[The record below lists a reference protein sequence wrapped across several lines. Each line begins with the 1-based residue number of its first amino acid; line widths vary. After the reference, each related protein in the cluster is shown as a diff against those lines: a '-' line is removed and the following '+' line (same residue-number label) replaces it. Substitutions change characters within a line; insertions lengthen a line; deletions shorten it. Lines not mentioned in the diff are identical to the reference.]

1 MQNAIDYYKRQ
12 FNLGSLSKEERDQ
25 FIKTHGLQNMS
36 IADQEQYYKNNQFTN
51 YFNSDPNYSKLKT
64 LDYRQRNEL
73 LDNALINKTVNT
85 FFNKDNTSEDNLIRI
100 NQLTTE
106 GKRDLLNS
114 DYDPSDKYYNQNPLE
129 TIAIGA
135 TMGAGV
141 GAWFGGIG
149 AVPGAIAGAT
159 YGSYV
164 SIGDA
169 LVSSLYNN
177 NTESKLNDIVA
188 KDNDR
193 KKEQAQKITPQV
205 SNLLSSITNGDI
217 FKDANAMQQA
227 TPVLQELKA
236 YGVDVSK
243 GEASNL
249 DALFNK
255 VVAKNNSYYNVFK
268 DRHELSDLTNGDK
281 MNMIVQTLATDL
293 TFNDGGYSS
302 MSINNQDIQ
311 NHISKNQSAGDWGFN
326 TAKNVVVGTVGAL
339 GETVAGLAAA
349 GAYGYDKINNAL
361 GGNSHLTSDILEG
374 NNVPILL
381 NLAYWDGV
389 DKFNTFDS
397 DIIKKARENGGISPY
412 NNVSL
417 AGEEGR
423 LFSWESLNEAAKM
436 SKYMLANRFTGGIL
450 GQASKLAKNTVQYT
464 ASKLGMEAT
473 KALNLG
479 NNVGK
484 WSAMGTYMTAG
495 VPVAAGYGLGAYE
508 DTKQKLTEKEDTRQA
523 KELLK
528 SYLNTKE
535 YNNKVEERVKELM
548 QPRMVEGRN
557 TNLISK
563 ETATMMA
570 KDQIGREMAA
580 YFTDYVKNNRDEVAN
595 NNKDFKDNRD
605 NIERIATDAFALDAT
620 IEAAKNT
627 FVNINYRNY
636 LFGKQTNQLLKG
648 EQSGIKPYNPRMVK
662 QRYNPLTK
670 KMETVPNSER
680 GNLFYNAETKE
691 MKYQEAPK
699 KAGWIAVK
707 NAVWGGFISN
717 YTDDLTT
724 GAVEGAAVQRY
735 DNYLDQKYNKNAVAS
750 VGKFLENLYS
760 TSNAFIQG
768 GVEKMTDKQSF
779 YDGFVGALGAAVPDI
794 GSLLRRGKSP
804 YESAES
810 RKDRTTKDKIV
821 EGLLSSTGIGSAYY
835 DAKYQDIANNEAV
848 SEVNKVLSN
857 RSLDLNDILDLA
869 SITNLAESAI
879 ENGTL
884 SDAKTAKDK
893 AFLST
898 LLFLNREKNNPIV
911 QAHPA
916 IQNALKAIN
925 AIREGTLGTDKA
937 NEETKALYENM
948 KQDFLKESSNK
959 EEAKLPQEEAE
970 AAAEERLQHNINK
983 AKTIIDSMD
992 ETMARLQIDHPNIS
1006 QEALDF
1012 VTTIKVMADS
1022 YDARIR
1028 EMENSLGL
1036 TEGSTISH
1044 KQDMNDILALF
1055 PNKKLQEN
1063 RLKEIQYNKDHLSKQ
1078 IEQLKEDL
1086 SDKKTRELSGGK
1098 SLLKASI
1105 EALKEHR
1112 DNLSI
1117 EEDLIKEAST
1127 HLDENGKYS
1136 KVFTEQEIEN
1146 MDADSRAYLFS
1157 NKDKLSSE
1165 QKKVLD
1171 NLEQKYLE
1179 KGISNVEEYMNDL
1192 AKLKNSREGNMKA
1205 FIDSSKNPDIA
1216 QQLVHK
1222 KQIEFLKN
1230 ILNTGVELRGDALEE
1245 ELNSINPNILVG
1257 NNVKQSDYQ
1266 AILPVLYKYDNITL
1280 DKILSRHDNEALTNT
1295 INKVKKV
1302 NDFKSKILPA
1312 ITDTPE
1318 LSQSIENILINS
1330 LRNDNSVDAEFE
1342 KVFNSS
1348 AVDDATK
1355 NALKRAYNK
1364 AKGIES
1370 IEKSTV
1376 IETKEEKKARQES
1389 QETQAKQE
1397 EKKVQDAE
1405 DKVKSHV
1412 RKLYDK
1418 YLQQLNEANTPI
1430 EKLNAINSLLQ
1441 TNEKASKLGKELLQ
1455 KEELDKIQKIQETLK
1470 EEGYEITPLLG
1481 TQYDDRMKVIAEFV
1495 PGKPGQKNNEIV
1507 SVRTPQILKDG
1518 KLVQAAKIVVTTQVI
1533 EQAPEVDNR
1542 TLRSSF
1548 KEVGLESNESAAGRI
1563 QNDNGGNLTSIQAKI
1578 IRNKAL
1584 TVFENAQD
1592 SDNQRLHDVIVS
1604 AAHGTIANAP
1614 VLALLYKALDAVKKG
1629 RMSVREAMALLEIH
1643 MDVGDDTHKSLM
1655 ANLDKTPEEIKQQLQ
1670 RRPQSQKE
1678 KNIQETYQETEKEK
1692 SNEQNAQETYTE
1704 TEQERRNQEEAKR
1717 QLKTY
1722 EQTEEGIARD
1732 KAIEEQKKEGVDFS
1746 TGTIDFESPNW
1757 EKQVEQAEAE
1767 GHKIEEGIVAKG
1779 TADTTDQGNIESM
1792 QPSEVLAGNY
1802 FHRYDVDA
1810 LIEDGKEVVS
1820 YGRKGDTLDRIL
1832 KWFENAGIKLQEI
1845 VDTEVGDIMKT
1856 KPEVHLL
1863 YVNPKT
1869 NATDD
1874 ACFSDTAMLAVEYT
1888 DKISKIHNN
1897 DRGGVITANGKQ
1909 YLIIGTLGFNNREQQ
1924 SNYVSVHN
1932 PAKGARL
1939 KYFTANPNERF
1950 YILPTAH
1957 TEIAEM
1963 TSGRITRQ
1971 LESDSEVKVRPV
1983 TELLSDSN
1991 RNPKGLKL
1999 QDLKWGIMF
2008 EDGLHYA
2015 NVSSRNTVYP
2025 PRDTLSN
2032 LGAVFLLIEAA
2043 NGNYIPAA
2051 IRPTMLSDIQDGTL
2065 KTQLNNLFNEL
2076 SSVKH
2081 SDRLSAINQLVKL
2094 LNIKEDGDNILVGM
2108 KDKATVSTVKNGT
2121 ILRTFNLNDANFN
2134 RMDLINAIFELN
2146 PRINITLSTLSDP
2159 VQLRMYAEA
2168 GALNTDIAKL
2178 GTSNASYTV
2187 YSMDANGNPIKTKPI
2202 ENKAP
2207 NLDANSD
2214 LDKADYKK
2222 KHSIYYR
2229 GIQYREKNG
2238 KWYDTNWK
2246 EITDPTLLNQ
2256 IKWASY
2262 IRANDLTPN
2271 LISNDV
2277 YGNKNNKYYIINS
2290 DNTNAKVIKV
2300 FENGAIAEL
2309 SIADSRAVVNIVQ
2322 QRDIQAAK
2330 EKAAKEERQRLE
2342 NIENSMTPDKVEMTT
2357 EGEDANLT
2365 DEQIIAQESGDFSSE
2380 AKPQPTDTEIRAQA
2394 MVDRIISDSH
2404 DIILDEKKGVYVD
2417 STGKERARVTSVI
2430 QATEGTE
2437 RFDPNSPW
2445 ITPSTNVGTG
2455 MDDFVRDFF
2464 ANKLGNLDSL
2474 QERYPNATTEQLQS
2488 FEKQLQEF
2496 KSKLDKAGLTVVP
2509 RDVVVTGEIE
2519 VTDANG
2525 KKYKLPVAGTLDLL
2539 AYDRE
2544 GNFYIFDMKTNHSA
2558 PNAKKAAKWN
2568 KQLSLYKQFLEEKY
2582 GISVKETAII
2592 PIEVSYP
2599 TPKGWRDGKTIYRA
2613 DDKTNQLYYQTEDNG
2628 KLTSETIY
2636 RDAKPILHPNI
2647 PITTSPVKVE
2657 YSLLTDSERTLLS
2670 PVMDGTFNSST
2681 GTTNIESKNKNKDIN
2696 KTGNIS
2702 LAELQASANSKPT
2715 DISSI
2720 LKNRNY
2726 SKKVRELLKEKGF
2739 KGKISEA
2746 GAWLKEH
2753 NMPVSNIEDID
2764 SWIDMLQNCR

>member
-1 MQNAIDYYKRQ
+1 MKNAIEYYNRLFSYDSLDRDSQQSFIKKYNLGNTDYYTTSQ
-12 FNLGSLSKEERDQ
+12 
-25 FIKTHGLQNMS
+25 I
-36 IADQEQYYKNNQFTN
+36 YKNVQFKNMFGSRADYN
-51 YFNSDPNYSKLKT
+51 YLKKLSVE
-64 LDYRQRNEL
+64 QRNQI
-73 LDNALINKTVNT
+73 LDDAAVNQTINR
-85 FFNKDNTSEDNLIRI
+85 FFTKDNTSADNLIRI

-114 DYDPSDKYYNQNPLE
+114 DYDPSDKYYANNPLE
-129 TIAIGA
+129 TIAAGTI
-135 TMGAGV
+135 MGTGI

-159 YGSYV
+159 YGGLV

-217 FKDANAMQQA
+217 FKDANIMQQA
-227 TPVLQELKA
+227 APILQELKA

-255 VVAKNNSYYNVFK
+255 VVAKNNSYYDVFK

-302 MSINNQDIQ
+302 MSINNQDLQ
-311 NHISKNQSAGDWGFN
+311 NHISKNQSAWDWGLN
-326 TAKNVVVGTVGAL
+326 TGKNVIVGTVGAL
-339 GETVAGLAAA
+339 GETVAGIAAA

-361 GGNSHLTSDILEG
+361 GGDSHLTSDILEG

-423 LFSWESLNEAAKM
+423 FFSWESLNEGIKM
-436 SKYMLANRFTGGIL
+436 GKYMLANRFTGGVL

-508 DTKQKLTEKEDTRQA
+508 DTKQKLTEKEDIRQA

-528 SYLNTKE
+528 SYLNTNE
-535 YNNKVEERVKELM
+535 YNNKVKERVKELM

-557 TNLISK
+557 TNLTSK

-580 YFTDYVKNNRDEVAN
+580 YFTDYVKNNRDEVASS
-595 NNKDFKDNRD
+595 NKDFKNNRD

-648 EQSGIKPYNPRMVK
+648 EQSGIKPYNPRMVE

-670 KMETVPNSER
+670 RMEIVPNSES
-680 GNLFYNAETKE
+680 GNLFYNAETRQMQYK
-691 MKYQEAPK
+691 EAPK

-768 GVEKMTDKQSF
+768 GTEKMSDKQSF
-779 YDGFVGALGAAVPDI
+779 YDGFIGALGAAVPDI

-810 RKDRTTKDKIV
+810 RKERSTKDRVI
-821 EGLLSSTGIGSAYY
+821 EGILSSTGLGSAYY

-857 RSLDLNDILDLA
+857 RSLDINDILDLA

-898 LLFLNREKNNPIV
+898 LLFLNRERNNPIV

-925 AIREGTLGTDKA
+925 AIREGILGTDKFD
-937 NEETKALYENM
+937 EETSEEIIALYENM
-948 KQDFLKESSNK
+948 KHDFLKEPSNK
-959 EEAKLPQEEAE
+959 DIAKLPKEEAE
-970 AAAEERLQHNINK
+970 AAAEERLQHNISK

-1012 VTTIKVMADS
+1012 VTTTKVMADS

-1044 KQDMNDILALF
+1044 KQDVNDILALF
-1055 PNKKLQEN
+1055 SNKKLQEN

-1117 EEDLIKEAST
+1117 EENLIKEAST

-1136 KVFTEQEIEN
+1136 KVFTEQEVEN

-1157 NKDKLSSE
+1157 NKDKLSPE

-1179 KGISNVEEYMNDL
+1179 RGISNVEEYMNDL

-1230 ILNTGVELRGDALEE
+1230 ILYTGVELRGDALEE

-1257 NNVKQSDYQ
+1257 NNVEQSDYQ
-1266 AILPVLYKYDNITL
+1266 AILPILHKYDNITL
-1280 DKILSRHDNEALTNT
+1280 DKILDRHDNEALTNT
-1295 INKVKKV
+1295 INKVKEV
-1302 NDFKSKILPA
+1302 NDFESKILPA

-1318 LSQSIENILINS
+1318 LRQSIDNILMNS
-1330 LRNDNSVDAEFE
+1330 LRNNNSVDAEFE

-1348 AVDDATK
+1348 AVDDTTK
-1355 NALKRAYNK
+1355 DALKKAYNK

-1370 IEKSTV
+1370 TEKSTV
-1376 IETKEEKKARQES
+1376 IETKEERKARQES

-1397 EKKVQDAE
+1397 EKKIQDAE
-1405 DKVKSHV
+1405 DKVK
-1412 RKLYDK
+1412 
-1418 YLQQLNEANTPI
+1418 
-1430 EKLNAINSLLQ
+1430 
-1441 TNEKASKLGKELLQ
+1441 
-1455 KEELDKIQKIQETLK
+1455 
-1470 EEGYEITPLLG
+1470 
-1481 TQYDDRMKVIAEFV
+1481 
-1495 PGKPGQKNNEIV
+1495 
-1507 SVRTPQILKDG
+1507 
-1518 KLVQAAKIVVTTQVI
+1518 
-1533 EQAPEVDNR
+1533 
-1542 TLRSSF
+1542 
-1548 KEVGLESNESAAGRI
+1548 
-1563 QNDNGGNLTSIQAKI
+1563 
-1578 IRNKAL
+1578 
-1584 TVFENAQD
+1584 
-1592 SDNQRLHDVIVS
+1592 
-1604 AAHGTIANAP
+1604 
-1614 VLALLYKALDAVKKG
+1614 
-1629 RMSVREAMALLEIH
+1629 
-1643 MDVGDDTHKSLM
+1643 
-1655 ANLDKTPEEIKQQLQ
+1655 
-1670 RRPQSQKE
+1670 SQKE
-1678 KNIQETYQETEKEK
+1678 KNIQETYQETEREK
-1692 SNEQNAQETYTE
+1692 SNEKNAQETYTE
-1704 TEQERRNQEEAKR
+1704 TEQERRNQEEANK
-1717 QLKTY
+1717 QLNTY
-1722 EQTEEGIARD
+1722 EQTEEDIARD

-1767 GHKIEEGIVAKG
+1767 GHKIEEGLVAKG
-1779 TADTTDQGNIESM
+1779 TADTTDQGNNFTST
-1792 QPSEVLAGNY
+1792 SENMLGNAMY
-1802 FHRYDVDA
+1802 GYDVKALEEDA
-1810 LIEDGKEVVS
+1810 KEVERTGKDPNDKMS
-1820 YGRKGDTLDRIL
+1820 RFFN
-1832 KWFENAGIKLQEI
+1832 WFKTANIKLQEI
-1845 VDTEVGDIMKT
+1845 IDNELKDVVKANNKLEV
-1856 KPEVHLL
+1856 L
-1863 YVNPKT
+1863 YVNPQA

-1874 ACFSDTAMLAVEYT
+1874 AALNDFSLLAVEYT
-1888 DKISKIHNN
+1888 DAVKKVHNE

-1909 YLIIGTLGFNNREQQ
+1909 YLIVGTMGFDRTNQAQGDTYRGVLYQGKKNR
-1924 SNYVSVHN
+1924 Y
-1932 PAKGARL
+1932 
-1939 KYFTANPNERF
+1939 KYFTENPSERF
-1950 YILPTAH
+1950 YVDPSGY
-1957 TEIAEM
+1957 TEVEQM
-1963 TSGRITRQ
+1963 TSGRIVREMVGDDET
-1971 LESDSEVKVRPV
+1971 KVRPV
-1983 TELLSDSN
+1983 TELLSDPN

-2051 IRPTMLSDIQDGTL
+2051 IRSTMLSDLQDGTL

-2076 SSVKH
+2076 SSIKY
-2081 SDRLSAINQLVKL
+2081 SDRLGAINQLVKL
-2094 LNIKEDGDNILVGM
+2094 LNIKNDGDNILIGTE
-2108 KDKATVSTVKNGT
+2108 DRATVSTVKNGT
-2121 ILRTFNLNDANFN
+2121 IIRTFNLKDANFN

-2159 VQLRMYAEA
+2159 VQLKMYAEA

-2207 NLDANSD
+2207 NLDTNSD

-2222 KHSIYYR
+2222 KHSVYHR

-2262 IRANDLTPN
+2262 IRANDLTPS

-2290 DNTNAKVIKV
+2290 DSTNAKVIKV
-2300 FENGAIAEL
+2300 FENGTIAEL
-2309 SIADSRAVVNIVQ
+2309 SIADSRTVVNIVQ

-2330 EKAAKEERQRLE
+2330 EKAAKEEKQRLE
-2342 NIENSMTPDKVEMTT
+2342 NIENSMTPDKVKGTAEY
-2357 EGEDANLT
+2357 GDVNLT
-2365 DEQIIAQESGDFSSE
+2365 DEQITAQESGDFSSE
-2380 AKPQPTDTEIRAQA
+2380 AKPQPTDTELRAQA
-2394 MVDRIISDSH
+2394 MVDRITSDSH

-2430 QATEGTE
+2430 QATEGSE
-2437 RFDPNSPW
+2437 RFEPGSPW

-2519 VTDANG
+2519 VTDTNG

-2539 AYDRE
+2539 AYDKD
-2544 GNFYIFDMKTNHSA
+2544 GNFYIFDMKTNRSA
-2558 PNAKKAAKWN
+2558 PNDKKAAKWN

-2582 GISVKETAII
+2582 GVSVKGTSII
-2592 PIEVSYP
+2592 PIEVKYP

-2628 KLTSETIY
+2628 KLTPETIY

-2657 YSLLTDSERTLLS
+2657 YSLLTDSERSLLS
-2670 PVMDGTFNSST
+2670 PVLDGTFNSTT
-2681 GTTNIESKNKNKDIN
+2681 GVKNSESKNKNTDIN
-2696 KTGNIS
+2696 STGTTS
-2702 LAELQASANSKPT
+2702 LAELQASANAKPS
-2715 DISSI
+2715 DVSSI

-2726 SKKVRELLKEKGF
+2726 SKRVRGILREKGF
-2739 KGKISEA
+2739 NGKLSEA
-2746 GAWLKEH
+2746 EAWLKEH
-2753 NMPVSNIEDID
+2753 NMPISNIKDVEA
-2764 SWIDMLQNCR
+2764 WIDMLQNCR

>member
-73 LDNALINKTVNT
+73 LDNVLINKTVNT
-85 FFNKDNTSEDNLIRI
+85 FFNKNNTSEDNLIRI

-114 DYDPSDKYYNQNPLE
+114 DYDPSDKYYNQNPLG
-129 TIAIGA
+129 TIALGA

-159 YGSYV
+159 YGGLA

-169 LVSSLYNN
+169 LVSSIYNN

-205 SNLLSSITNGDI
+205 SDLLSSITNGDI

-227 TPVLQELKA
+227 APVLQELKA

-302 MSINNQDIQ
+302 MSINNQDLQ
-311 NHISKNQSAGDWGFN
+311 NHISKNQSVGDWGFN
-326 TAKNVVVGTVGAL
+326 TAKNVVVGAVGAL

-349 GAYGYDKINNAL
+349 GAYGYDKVNNAL

-374 NNVPILL
+374 NDVPLL
-381 NLAYWDGV
+381 FNLAYWDGV

-397 DIIKKARENGGISPY
+397 NIIKKARENGGISPY

-417 AGEEGR
+417 SGEEGR
-423 LFSWESLNEAAKM
+423 FFSWESLNEGIKM
-436 SKYMLANRFTGGIL
+436 GKYALANRITGGIL

-535 YNNKVEERVKELM
+535 YNDKVKERAKELM

-557 TNLISK
+557 TNLTSK
-563 ETATMMA
+563 ETAIMMA

-605 NIERIATDAFALDAT
+605 NIERIAIDAFALDAT

-627 FVNINYRNY
+627 FVNINYKSY
-636 LFGKQTNQLLKG
+636 LFGKQTNQLLKS

-670 KMETVPNSER
+670 KMEIVPNSER
-680 GNLFYNAETKE
+680 GNLFYNAETKKME
-691 MKYQEAPK
+691 YQEAPK
-699 KAGWIAVK
+699 KAGWTAVK
-707 NAVWGGFISN
+707 DAIWGGFISN

-768 GVEKMTDKQSF
+768 GIEKMTDKQSF
-779 YDGFVGALGAAVPDI
+779 YDGFVGSLGAAVP
-794 GSLLRRGKSP
+794 GSGRLFGTSP
-804 YESAES
+804 YEGTNS
-810 RKDRTTKDKIV
+810 RNSRSKGSKFLERA
-821 EGLLSSTGIGSAYY
+821 LSTTGIGNAYY

-848 SEVNKVLSN
+848 SEVNKVLSD

-869 SITNLAESAI
+869 SITNLVESSI

-937 NEETKALYENM
+937 NEETKTLYENM

-1012 VTTIKVMADS
+1012 VTTIKVMADT
-1022 YDARIR
+1022 YDARIN

-1117 EEDLIKEAST
+1117 EESLIKEAST

-1179 KGISNVEEYMNDL
+1179 KGISNVEEYMDDL

-1216 QQLVHK
+1216 QQLVYK
-1222 KQIEFLKN
+1222 KQNEFLKN
-1230 ILNTGVELRGDALEE
+1230 ILDTGVELRGDALEE

-1257 NNVKQSDYQ
+1257 NNVEQSDYQ
-1266 AILPVLYKYDNITL
+1266 ATLPVLYKYDNITL
-1280 DKILSRHDNEALTNT
+1280 DKILNRHDNEALTNT

-1318 LSQSIENILINS
+1318 LSQSVENILINS
-1330 LRNDNSVDAEFE
+1330 LRNDNSVDVEFE

-1355 NALKRAYNK
+1355 NALKKAYNK

-1370 IEKSTV
+1370 TEKSTV

-1397 EKKVQDAE
+1397 EKKIQDAE
-1405 DKVKSHV
+1405 DKA
-1412 RKLYDK
+1412 
-1418 YLQQLNEANTPI
+1418 QEAI
-1430 EKLNAINSLLQ
+1430 E
-1441 TNEKASKLGKELLQ
+1441 
-1455 KEELDKIQKIQETLK
+1455 
-1470 EEGYEITPLLG
+1470 
-1481 TQYDDRMKVIAEFV
+1481 
-1495 PGKPGQKNNEIV
+1495 
-1507 SVRTPQILKDG
+1507 
-1518 KLVQAAKIVVTTQVI
+1518 VT
-1533 EQAPEVDNR
+1533 A
-1542 TLRSSF
+1542 
-1548 KEVGLESNESAAGRI
+1548 KEVSN
-1563 QNDNGGNLTSIQAKI
+1563 DK
-1578 IRNKAL
+1578 
-1584 TVFENAQD
+1584 NAQ
-1592 SDNQRLHDVIVS
+1592 
-1604 AAHGTIANAP
+1604 
-1614 VLALLYKALDAVKKG
+1614 
-1629 RMSVREAMALLEIH
+1629 EA
-1643 MDVGDDTHKSLM
+1643 
-1655 ANLDKTPEEIKQQLQ
+1655 
-1670 RRPQSQKE
+1670 
-1678 KNIQETYQETEKEK
+1678 YQETEKEK
-1692 SNEQNAQETYTE
+1692 SNEQNAQEAYTE
-1704 TEQERRNQEEAKR
+1704 TEQERKNQEEANK
-1717 QLKTY
+1717 QLNTY
-1722 EQTEEGIARD
+1722 EQTDEDIARD

-1746 TGTIDFESPNW
+1746 SGTIDFESPNW

-1767 GHKIEEGIVAKG
+1767 GYKIEEGIVAKG

-1820 YGRKGDTLDRIL
+1820 YGREGDTLDRIL

-1932 PAKGARL
+1932 PAKGSRL
-1939 KYFTANPNERF
+1939 KYFTANSNERF

-1983 TELLSDSN
+1983 TELLSDSK

-2065 KTQLNNLFNEL
+2065 KIQLNNLFNEL
-2076 SSVKH
+2076 SSIKH
-2081 SDRLSAINQLVKL
+2081 SDRLAAINQLVKL

-2121 ILRTFNLNDANFN
+2121 ILRTFNLNDVNFN

-2271 LISNDV
+2271 LISNDI

-2309 SIADSRAVVNIVQ
+2309 SIADSRTVVNIVQ
-2322 QRDIQAAK
+2322 KRDIQAAK
-2330 EKAAKEERQRLE
+2330 EKAAKEEKQRLE
-2342 NIENSMTPDKVEMTT
+2342 NIENSMTPDKVEMTA
-2357 EGEDANLT
+2357 EGEDVNLT
-2365 DEQIIAQESGDFSSE
+2365 DEQITAQESGDFSSE
-2380 AKPQPTDTEIRAQA
+2380 AKPQPTDTELKAQA
-2394 MVDRIISDSH
+2394 IIDRITTDTH
-2404 DIILDEKKGVYVD
+2404 DIILDNKKGVYID
-2417 STGKERARVTSVI
+2417 STGKEYARVTSVI
-2430 QATEGTE
+2430 QATESTE

-2445 ITPSTNVGTG
+2445 ILPSTNIGTG
-2455 MDDFVRDFF
+2455 IDNFVRDFF

-2474 QERYPNATTEQLQS
+2474 HERYPNASTSQLQA
-2488 FEKQLQEF
+2488 FEKQLRELKANF
-2496 KSKLDKAGLTVVP
+2496 DKKGLTVVP
-2509 RDVVVTGEIE
+2509 RDVTVTGEVE

-2525 KKYKLPVAGTLDLL
+2525 KKYKLSVAGTLDLL
-2539 AYDRE
+2539 AYDKD

-2582 GISVKETAII
+2582 GVSVKETSII

-2613 DDKTNQLYYQTEDNG
+2613 DEKTNQLYYQTEDNG
-2628 KLTSETIY
+2628 KLTPETIY
-2636 RDAKPILHPNI
+2636 RDAKPTLHPNI

-2681 GTTNIESKNKNKDIN
+2681 GTTNIENKNKNKDIN

-2702 LAELQASANSKPT
+2702 LAELQASANSQPT

-2726 SKKVRELLKEKGF
+2726 SKKVREVLKEKGF

-2753 NMPVSNIEDID
+2753 NMPISNIEDIG

>member
-25 FIKTHGLQNMS
+25 FIKIHGLQNMS

-51 YFNSDPNYSKLKT
+51 YFNSDPNCSKLKT

-85 FFNKDNTSEDNLIRI
+85 FFNKDNTSADNLIRI

-129 TIAIGA
+129 TIAAGTI
-135 TMGAGV
+135 MGTGI

-159 YGSYV
+159 YGGLV

-217 FKDANAMQQA
+217 FKDANIMQQA
-227 TPVLQELKA
+227 APILQELKA
-236 YGVDVSK
+236 YGVDVSR

-255 VVAKNNSYYNVFK
+255 VIAKNNSYYDVFK

-302 MSINNQDIQ
+302 MSINNQDLQ
-311 NHISKNQSAGDWGFN
+311 NHISKNQSAWDWGLN
-326 TAKNVVVGTVGAL
+326 TGKNVIVGTVGAL
-339 GETVAGLAAA
+339 GETVAGIAAA
-349 GAYGYDKINNAL
+349 GAYGYDKINNVL

-423 LFSWESLNEAAKM
+423 FFSWESLNEGIKM
-436 SKYMLANRFTGGIL
+436 GKYMLANRFTGGAL

-508 DTKQKLTEKEDTRQA
+508 DTKQKLTEKEDARQA

-557 TNLISK
+557 TNLTSK

-580 YFTDYVKNNRDEVAN
+580 YFTDYVKNNRDEVASS
-595 NNKDFKDNRD
+595 NKDFKDNRD

-648 EQSGIKPYNPRMVK
+648 EQSGIKPYNPRMVE

-670 KMETVPNSER
+670 RMEIVPNSES
-680 GNLFYNAETKE
+680 GNLFYNAETGQMQYK
-691 MKYQEAPK
+691 KAPK

-779 YDGFVGALGAAVPDI
+779 YDGFIGALGAALPDI

-898 LLFLNREKNNPIV
+898 LLFLNRERNNPIV

-925 AIREGTLGTDKA
+925 AIREGTLGTDEA
-937 NEETKALYENM
+937 NEETTALYENM
-948 KQDFLKESSNK
+948 KHDFLKEPSNK
-959 EEAKLPQEEAE
+959 DIAKLPKEEAE
-970 AAAEERLQHNINK
+970 AAAEERLQHNISK

-992 ETMARLQIDHPNIS
+992 ETMAKLQVEHPNID
-1006 QEALDF
+1006 QVTLDYI
-1012 VTTIKVMADS
+1012 TTTKVMADA
-1022 YDARIR
+1022 YKGRINN
-1028 EMENSLGL
+1028 MEHSLGL
-1036 TEGSTISH
+1036 PEGRTLSH
-1044 KQDMNDILALF
+1044 KQNVTDVLALY
-1055 PNKKLQEN
+1055 PTKSLQEI
-1063 RLKEIQYNKDHLSKQ
+1063 RLKEIQHNKESLHKQ
-1078 IEQLKEDL
+1078 IEELRASLEDKVERKL
-1086 SDKKTRELSGGK
+1086 AGGK
-1098 SLLKASI
+1098 DLVEASI
-1105 EALKEHR
+1105 KALEDNR
-1112 DNLSI
+1112 DKLSI
-1117 EEDLIKEAST
+1117 EESLIREAST
-1127 HLDENGKYS
+1127 HLNENGVFS
-1136 KVFTEQEIEN
+1136 GVFTEQEIEN
-1146 MDADSRAYLFS
+1146 MDADSRAFLFS
-1157 NKDKLSSE
+1157 NKDELSPE
-1165 QKKVLD
+1165 QKEVLD
-1171 NLEQKYLE
+1171 KLEQKYLE
-1179 KGISNVEEYMNDL
+1179 NGVIDTEEYMQDL
-1192 AKLKNSREGNMKA
+1192 AKLKNSREGNIKA
-1205 FIDSSKNPDIA
+1205 FTDSSKNPKIA
-1216 QQLVHK
+1216 IGLLYK
-1222 KQIEFLKN
+1222 KLEEFKKAAN
-1230 ILNTGVELRGDALEE
+1230 NTRAEMEGDALEE
-1245 ELNSINPNILVG
+1245 ELTAINPNILT
-1257 NNVKQSDYQ
+1257 NNKIEQEEQS
-1266 AILPVLYKYDNITL
+1266 VVFWTLYRYSNMGL
-1280 DKILSRHDNEALTNT
+1280 DKISKRHKNNDALLAL
-1295 INKVKKV
+1295 INKVKEV
-1302 NDFKSKILPA
+1302 NSFKDKIFPVLKE
-1312 ITDTPE
+1312 TPE
-1318 LSQSIENILINS
+1318 LQNSVNNILLNS
-1330 LRNDNSVDAEFE
+1330 LLKNHSVEEEFDE
-1342 KVFNSS
+1342 VFNSD
-1348 AVDDATK
+1348 AVDNDTK
-1355 NALKRAYNK
+1355 ANLRRAYNK
-1364 AKGIES
+1364 AKGIENT
-1370 IEKSTV
+1370 EKSTV
-1376 IETKEEKKARQES
+1376 TETKEEKKARQES

-1405 DKVKSHV
+1405 KEVEIKSSAKSG
-1412 RKLYDK
+1412 RTYW
-1418 YLQQLNEANTPI
+1418 EA
-1430 EKLNAINSLLQ
+1430 
-1441 TNEKASKLGKELLQ
+1441 
-1455 KEELDKIQKIQETLK
+1455 
-1470 EEGYEITPLLG
+1470 
-1481 TQYDDRMKVIAEFV
+1481 
-1495 PGKPGQKNNEIV
+1495 
-1507 SVRTPQILKDG
+1507 
-1518 KLVQAAKIVVTTQVI
+1518 
-1533 EQAPEVDNR
+1533 
-1542 TLRSSF
+1542 F
-1548 KEVGLESNESAAGRI
+1548 KEVGINEGESAGYI
-1563 QNDNGGNLTSIQAKI
+1563 ENNPWNKTGDVTSTLSHVQAEV
-1578 IRNKAL
+1578 IRRKARR
-1584 TVFENAQD
+1584 VFEDAAN
-1592 SDNQRLHDVIVS
+1592 SDRQRLHDAVTS
-1604 AAHGTIANAP
+1604 KANATSAN
-1614 VLALLYKALDAVKKG
+1614 VNLLKYLYEALDAVKEGK
-1629 RMSVREAMALLEIH
+1629 MSVDEAMALVEYHLNVE
-1643 MDVGDDTHKSLM
+1643 DNTHKEFI
-1655 ANLDKTPEEIKQQLQ
+1655 ANLH
-1670 RRPQSQKE
+1670 SQKISQSAKE
-1678 KNIQETYQETEKEK
+1678 ETATKESYQETEKEK
-1692 SNEQNAQETYTE
+1692 SNEQNAQEAYTE
-1704 TEQERRNQEEAKR
+1704 TEQERRNQKEAER

-1722 EQTEEGIARD
+1722 EQTDGEIARD
-1732 KAIEEQKKEGVDFS
+1732 KAIEKQKKEGVDFS

-1767 GHKIEEGIVAKG
+1767 GHKIEEGIVTKG
-1779 TADTTDQGNIESM
+1779 TADTTDQGNNFTST
-1792 QPSEVLAGNY
+1792 SENMLGNAMY
-1802 FHRYDVDA
+1802 GYDVKALEEDA
-1810 LIEDGKEVVS
+1810 KEIERTGAEPNDKMS
-1820 YGRKGDTLDRIL
+1820 RFFN
-1832 KWFENAGIKLQEI
+1832 WFKTANIKLQEI
-1845 VDTEVGDIMKT
+1845 IDNELRDVVKANNKLEV
-1856 KPEVHLL
+1856 L
-1863 YVNPKT
+1863 YVNPQA

-1874 ACFSDTAMLAVEYT
+1874 AALNDFSLLAVEYT
-1888 DKISKIHNN
+1888 DAVKKVHNE

-1909 YLIIGTLGFNNREQQ
+1909 YLIVGTMGFDRTNQAQGDTYRSVLYQGKKNR
-1924 SNYVSVHN
+1924 Y
-1932 PAKGARL
+1932 
-1939 KYFTANPNERF
+1939 KYFTENPSERF
-1950 YILPTAH
+1950 YVDPSGH
-1957 TEIAEM
+1957 TEVEQM
-1963 TSGRITRQ
+1963 TSGRIVREMIGDAET
-1971 LESDSEVKVRPV
+1971 KVRPV
-1983 TELLSDSN
+1983 TELLSDPN

-2051 IRPTMLSDIQDGTL
+2051 IRSTMLSDLQDGTL

-2076 SSVKH
+2076 SSIKY
-2081 SDRLSAINQLVKL
+2081 SDRLGAINQLVKL
-2094 LNIKEDGDNILVGM
+2094 LNIKENGDNILIGT

-2121 ILRTFNLNDANFN
+2121 IIRTFNLEDANFN

-2168 GALNTDIAKL
+2168 GALSTDIAKL

-2222 KHSIYYR
+2222 KHSVYHR

-2262 IRANDLTPN
+2262 IRANDLTPS

-2277 YGNKNNKYYIINS
+2277 YGNRNNKYYIINS

-2300 FENGAIAEL
+2300 FENGTIAEL
-2309 SIADSRAVVNIVQ
+2309 SIADSRTVVNIVQ

-2330 EKAAKEERQRLE
+2330 EKAAKKEKQRLK
-2342 NIENSMTPDKVEMTT
+2342 NIENSMTPDKVEMTA

-2365 DEQIIAQESGDFSSE
+2365 DEQITAQESGDFSFE
-2380 AKPQPTDTEIRAQA
+2380 AKPQPTDTELRAQA
-2394 MVDRIISDSH
+2394 IVDRITSDSH

-2430 QATEGTE
+2430 QATEGSE
-2437 RFDPNSPW
+2437 RFEPGSPW

-2539 AYDRE
+2539 AYDKD
-2544 GNFYIFDMKTNHSA
+2544 GNFYIFDMKTNRSA
-2558 PNAKKAAKWN
+2558 PNDKKAAKWN

-2582 GISVKETAII
+2582 GVSVKGTSII
-2592 PIEVSYP
+2592 PIEVKYP

-2628 KLTSETIY
+2628 KLTPETIY

-2657 YSLLTDSERTLLS
+2657 YSLLTDSEKSLLS
-2670 PVMDGTFNSST
+2670 PVLDGTFNSTT
-2681 GTTNIESKNKNKDIN
+2681 GVKNSESKNKNTDIN
-2696 KTGNIS
+2696 STGTTS
-2702 LAELQASANSKPT
+2702 LAELQASANAKPS
-2715 DISSI
+2715 DVSSI

-2726 SKKVRELLKEKGF
+2726 SKRVRGILREKGF
-2739 KGKISEA
+2739 SGKLSEA
-2746 GAWLKEH
+2746 EAWLKEH
-2753 NMPVSNIEDID
+2753 NMPISNIKDVEA
-2764 SWIDMLQNCR
+2764 WIDMLQNCR

>member
-12 FNLGSLSKEERDQ
+12 FNLGSLSKEERGQ

-100 NQLTTE
+100 NQLTIE
-106 GKRDLLNS
+106 GKRNLLNS
-114 DYDPSDKYYNQNPLE
+114 DYNPSDKYYNQNPLE

-159 YGSYV
+159 YGGLA

-193 KKEQAQKITPQV
+193 KKEQAQKITSQV
-205 SNLLSSITNGDI
+205 SNLLSSITNGYI

-227 TPVLQELKA
+227 APVLQELKA

-302 MSINNQDIQ
+302 MSINNQDLQ

-326 TAKNVVVGTVGAL
+326 TAKNVIVGTVGAL

-349 GAYGYDKINNAL
+349 GAYGYDKVNNAL
-361 GGNSHLTSDILEG
+361 GGDSHLANDIIEG
-374 NNVPILL
+374 NNMPLL
-381 NLAYWDGV
+381 FNLAYWDGV

-423 LFSWESLNEAAKM
+423 FFSWESLNEATKM

-495 VPVAAGYGLGAYE
+495 IPVAAGYGLGAYE
-508 DTKQKLTEKEDTRQA
+508 DTKQKLTEKEDIRQA

-535 YNNKVEERVKELM
+535 YNNKVKERVKELM

-557 TNLISK
+557 TNLTSK

-627 FVNINYRNY
+627 FVNINYKNY

-680 GNLFYNAETKE
+680 GNLFYNAETKKME
-691 MKYQEAPK
+691 YQEAPK
-699 KAGWIAVK
+699 KAGWTAVK
-707 NAVWGGFISN
+707 DAIWGGFISN

-735 DNYLDQKYNKNAVAS
+735 DNYLDQKYNKNAIAS

-1012 VTTIKVMADS
+1012 VTTMKVMADS

-1044 KQDMNDILALF
+1044 KKDMNDILALF

-1086 SDKKTRELSGGK
+1086 SNKKTRELSGGK

-1117 EEDLIKEAST
+1117 EESLIKEAST

-1146 MDADSRAYLFS
+1146 IDADSRAYLFS

-1216 QQLVHK
+1216 QQLVYK

-1230 ILNTGVELRGDALEE
+1230 TLNTGVELRGDALEE

-1257 NNVKQSDYQ
+1257 NNVEQSDYQ

-1302 NDFKSKILPA
+1302 NDFKSKILSA

-1318 LSQSIENILINS
+1318 LSQSVDNILMNS

-1355 NALKRAYNK
+1355 NALRKAYNK

-1370 IEKSTV
+1370 TEKSTV

-1405 DKVKSHV
+1405 DKVQETIEV
-1412 RKLYDK
+1412 TDK
-1418 YLQQLNEANTPI
+1418 ER
-1430 EKLNAINSLLQ
+1430 S
-1441 TNEKASKLGKELLQ
+1441 NEK
-1455 KEELDKIQKIQETLK
+1455 
-1470 EEGYEITPLLG
+1470 
-1481 TQYDDRMKVIAEFV
+1481 
-1495 PGKPGQKNNEIV
+1495 
-1507 SVRTPQILKDG
+1507 
-1518 KLVQAAKIVVTTQVI
+1518 
-1533 EQAPEVDNR
+1533 
-1542 TLRSSF
+1542 
-1548 KEVGLESNESAAGRI
+1548 
-1563 QNDNGGNLTSIQAKI
+1563 
-1578 IRNKAL
+1578 
-1584 TVFENAQD
+1584 
-1592 SDNQRLHDVIVS
+1592 
-1604 AAHGTIANAP
+1604 
-1614 VLALLYKALDAVKKG
+1614 
-1629 RMSVREAMALLEIH
+1629 
-1643 MDVGDDTHKSLM
+1643 
-1655 ANLDKTPEEIKQQLQ
+1655 
-1670 RRPQSQKE
+1670 
-1678 KNIQETYQETEKEK
+1678 
-1692 SNEQNAQETYTE
+1692 NAQEAYTE
-1704 TEQERRNQEEAKR
+1704 TEQERRNQKEAER

-1722 EQTEEGIARD
+1722 EQTDEEIARD

-1779 TADTTDQGNIESM
+1779 TTDTTDQGNNFTST
-1792 QPSEVLAGNY
+1792 SENMLGNTMY
-1802 FHRYDVDA
+1802 GYDVKALEEDA
-1810 LIEDGKEVVS
+1810 KEVERTGKDPNDKMS
-1820 YGRKGDTLDRIL
+1820 RFFN
-1832 KWFENAGIKLQEI
+1832 WFKTANIKLQEI
-1845 VDTEVGDIMKT
+1845 IDNELRDVVKANNKLEV
-1856 KPEVHLL
+1856 L
-1863 YVNPKT
+1863 YVNPQA

-1874 ACFSDTAMLAVEYT
+1874 AALNDFSLLAVEYT
-1888 DKISKIHNN
+1888 DAVKKVHNE

-1909 YLIIGTLGFNNREQQ
+1909 YLIVGTMGFDRTNQAQGDTYRSVLYQGKKNR
-1924 SNYVSVHN
+1924 Y
-1932 PAKGARL
+1932 
-1939 KYFTANPNERF
+1939 KYFTENPSERF
-1950 YILPTAH
+1950 YVDPSGH
-1957 TEIAEM
+1957 TEVEQM
-1963 TSGRITRQ
+1963 TSGRIVREMIGDAET
-1971 LESDSEVKVRPV
+1971 KVRPV
-1983 TELLSDSN
+1983 TELLSDPN

-2222 KHSIYYR
+2222 KHSIYHR

-2271 LISNDV
+2271 LISNDI

-2300 FENGAIAEL
+2300 FENGTIAEL
-2309 SIADSRAVVNIVQ
+2309 SIADSRTVVNIVQ

-2330 EKAAKEERQRLE
+2330 EKAAKEERQRLK
-2342 NIENSMTPDKVEMTT
+2342 NIENSMTPDRVEMIV

-2380 AKPQPTDTEIRAQA
+2380 AKPQPTDTELRAQA
-2394 MVDRIISDSH
+2394 MVDRITSDSH

-2430 QATEGTE
+2430 QATEGSE
-2437 RFDPNSPW
+2437 RFEPGSPW

-2455 MDDFVRDFF
+2455 MDNFVRDFF

-2539 AYDRE
+2539 AYDKE
-2544 GNFYIFDMKTNHSA
+2544 GNFYIFDMKTNRSA
-2558 PNAKKAAKWN
+2558 PNTKKAAKWN

-2582 GISVKETAII
+2582 GVSVKETSII

-2599 TPKGWRDGKTIYRA
+2599 TPKGWRDGKTVYRA

-2628 KLTSETIY
+2628 KLTPETIY
-2636 RDAKPILHPNI
+2636 RDAKPILHSNI

-2657 YSLLTDSERTLLS
+2657 YSLLTDSERALLS
-2670 PVMDGTFNSST
+2670 PVIDGTFNSST

-2702 LAELQASANSKPT
+2702 LAELQASANSQPT
-2715 DISSI
+2715 DVSSI

-2726 SKKVRELLKEKGF
+2726 SKKVREVLKEKGF

-2746 GAWLKEH
+2746 EAWLKEH

>member
-100 NQLTTE
+100 NQLTIE

-129 TIAIGA
+129 TIALGA
-135 TMGAGV
+135 TMGTGI

-159 YGSYV
+159 YGGLV

-205 SNLLSSITNGDI
+205 SNLLGSITNGDI

-227 TPVLQELKA
+227 APVLQELKA

-302 MSINNQDIQ
+302 MSINNQDLQ

-361 GGNSHLTSDILEG
+361 GGDSHLANDIIEG
-374 NNVPILL
+374 NNMPLL
-381 NLAYWDGV
+381 FNLSYWDGV

-423 LFSWESLNEAAKM
+423 FFSWESLNEAAKM
-436 SKYMLANRFTGGIL
+436 TKYMLANRFTGGAL

-557 TNLISK
+557 TNLTSK

-580 YFTDYVKNNRDEVAN
+580 YFTDYVKNNRDEVAS

-648 EQSGIKPYNPRMVK
+648 EQSGIKPYNPRMVE

-670 KMETVPNSER
+670 RMEIVPNSKS
-680 GNLFYNAETKE
+680 GNLFYNAETGQMQYK
-691 MKYQEAPK
+691 KAPK

-760 TSNAFIQG
+760 TSNAFIHG

-794 GSLLRRGKSP
+794 GNLLRRGKSP

-810 RKDRTTKDKIV
+810 RKNRTTKDKIV
-821 EGLLSSTGIGSAYY
+821 EGLLSFTGIGSAYY

-959 EEAKLPQEEAE
+959 EEAKLPKEEAE
-970 AAAEERLQHNINK
+970 AAAEERLQHNISK

-1012 VTTIKVMADS
+1012 VTTIKVMADT

-1078 IEQLKEDL
+1078 IEQLNEDL
-1086 SDKKTRELSGGK
+1086 SGKKARELSDVK

-1117 EEDLIKEAST
+1117 EESLIKEAST

-1157 NKDKLSSE
+1157 NKNKLSPE

-1179 KGISNVEEYMNDL
+1179 KGISNVEEYMDDL

-1216 QQLVHK
+1216 QQLVYK
-1222 KQIEFLKN
+1222 KQTEFLKN
-1230 ILNTGVELRGDALEE
+1230 ILDTGVELRGDALEE

-1257 NNVKQSDYQ
+1257 NNVEQSDYQ

-1280 DKILSRHDNEALTNT
+1280 DKILNRHDNEALTNT

-1318 LSQSIENILINS
+1318 LSQSVDNILMNS
-1330 LRNDNSVDAEFE
+1330 LRNDNSIDAEFE

-1355 NALKRAYNK
+1355 NALKKAYNK

-1370 IEKSTV
+1370 TEKSTV

-1397 EKKVQDAE
+1397 EKKIQDAE
-1405 DKVKSHV
+1405 NQAYEDLKLQYGKKSIITALNNHKNRVGNHGVSYGITGNKLKSISDNSITFDILSDDRTTVKLT
-1412 RKLYDK
+1412 R
-1418 YLQQLNEANTPI
+1418 E
-1430 EKLNAINSLLQ
+1430 E
-1441 TNEKASKLGKELLQ
+1441 Q
-1455 KEELDKIQKIQETLK
+1455 KEAVRILNSNLSKAEQRESIQKIF
-1470 EEGYEITPLLG
+1470 
-1481 TQYDDRMKVIAEFV
+1481 DNVADRVL
-1495 PGKPGQKNNEIV
+1495 NEI
-1507 SVRTPQILKDG
+1507 SNNDFSSIEKSKYKETQANAQEAIKEPSYFSSMEEQIGGKESSWEYYRDDINRTYDGVEYVTGIPYQATLEPAIKLAVDSGVLPKKYKDYLNKTRDNAIEKKDLQEIIDEFK
-1518 KLVQAAKIVVTTQVI
+1518 KLGIHNPKELIEYIKRNTTQ
-1533 EQAPEVDNR
+1533 EV
-1542 TLRSSF
+1542 SS
-1548 KEVGLESNESAAGRI
+1548 
-1563 QNDNGGNLTSIQAKI
+1563 
-1578 IRNKAL
+1578 
-1584 TVFENAQD
+1584 
-1592 SDNQRLHDVIVS
+1592 
-1604 AAHGTIANAP
+1604 
-1614 VLALLYKALDAVKKG
+1614 
-1629 RMSVREAMALLEIH
+1629 
-1643 MDVGDDTHKSLM
+1643 
-1655 ANLDKTPEEIKQQLQ
+1655 
-1670 RRPQSQKE
+1670 QS
-1678 KNIQETYQETEKEK
+1678 NIQEAYQETEKEK
-1692 SNEQNAQETYTE
+1692 SNEQNAQEAYTE
-1704 TEQERRNQEEAKR
+1704 TEQERKNQEEANK
-1717 QLKTY
+1717 QLNTY
-1722 EQTEEGIARD
+1722 EQTDEDIARD

-1746 TGTIDFESPNW
+1746 SGTIDFESPDW

-1767 GHKIEEGIVAKG
+1767 GHKIEEGIVAKD

-1810 LIEDGKEVVS
+1810 LIEDKKEVVS
-1820 YGRKGDTLDRIL
+1820 YGREGDILDRIL

-1874 ACFSDTAMLAVEYT
+1874 ACFSDSAMLAVEYT

-1897 DRGGVITANGKQ
+1897 DRGGIITANGKQ

-1924 SNYVSVHN
+1924 KNYVSVHN
-1932 PAKGARL
+1932 PAKGSRF

-1983 TELLSDSN
+1983 TELLSDSK

-2025 PRDTLSN
+2025 PRDALSN

-2051 IRPTMLSDIQDGTL
+2051 IRPTMLSDLQDGTL

-2076 SSVKH
+2076 SSIKH

-2094 LNIKEDGDNILVGM
+2094 LNIKEDGDNILVGT

-2202 ENKAP
+2202 ENGTP

-2246 EITDPTLLNQ
+2246 EITDPILLNQ

-2262 IRANDLTPN
+2262 IRANDLTPS
-2271 LISNDV
+2271 LVSNDI

-2309 SIADSRAVVNIVQ
+2309 SIADSRAVVNTVQ

-2342 NIENSMTPDKVEMTT
+2342 NIENSMTPDKVEMTA
-2357 EGEDANLT
+2357 EGEDVNLT
-2365 DEQIIAQESGDFSSE
+2365 DEQITAQESGDFSSE
-2380 AKPQPTDTEIRAQA
+2380 AKPQPTDTELKAQA
-2394 MVDRIISDSH
+2394 IVDRITTDTH
-2404 DIILDEKKGVYVD
+2404 DIILDNKKGVYID
-2417 STGKERARVTSVI
+2417 STGKEYARVTSVI

-2437 RFDPNSPW
+2437 RFDSNSPW
-2445 ITPSTNVGTG
+2445 ILPSTNIGTG
-2455 MDDFVRDFF
+2455 IDNFVRDFF

-2474 QERYPNATTEQLQS
+2474 HERYPNASTHQLQA
-2488 FEKQLQEF
+2488 FERQLRELKANF
-2496 KSKLDKAGLTVVP
+2496 DKKGLTVVP
-2509 RDVVVTGEIE
+2509 RDVTVTGEVE

-2582 GISVKETAII
+2582 GVSVKETSII

-2599 TPKGWRDGKTIYRA
+2599 TPKGWGNGKTIYRA
-2613 DDKTNQLYYQTEDNG
+2613 DEKTNQLYYQTDYG
-2628 KLTSETIY
+2628 TSTLAPET
-2636 RDAKPILHPNI
+2636 DFMDSNPTLHANI
-2647 PITTSPVKVE
+2647 PIITSPVKIE
-2657 YSLLTDSERTLLS
+2657 YSLLTDSEKTLLS

-2702 LAELQASANSKPT
+2702 LAELQASANAQPT
-2715 DISSI
+2715 DVSSI

-2726 SKKVRELLKEKGF
+2726 SKKVRGILKEKGF
-2739 KGKISEA
+2739 NGKLSEA
-2746 GAWLKEH
+2746 EAWLKEH
-2753 NMPVSNIEDID
+2753 NMPISNIEDIG
-2764 SWIDMLQNCR
+2764 SWMDMLQNCR

>member
-51 YFNSDPNYSKLKT
+51 YFKSDPNYSKLKT

-73 LDNALINKTVNT
+73 LDNTLINKTINT

-100 NQLTTE
+100 NQLTIE
-106 GKRDLLNS
+106 GKKDLLNS
-114 DYDPSDKYYNQNPLE
+114 DYNPSDKYYNHNPLE
-129 TIAIGA
+129 TIALSA
-135 TMGAGV
+135 TMGAGI

-149 AVPGAIAGAT
+149 AIPGAIAGAT
-159 YGSYV
+159 YGSIA

-193 KKEQAQKITPQV
+193 KKEKAQEITPQV
-205 SNLLSSITNGDI
+205 SNLLGSITNGDI
-217 FKDANAMQQA
+217 FKDANTMQQA
-227 TPVLQELKA
+227 APVLQELKA

-281 MNMIVQTLATDL
+281 MNMIAQTLATDL

-302 MSINNQDIQ
+302 MSINNQDLQ

-326 TAKNVVVGTVGAL
+326 TAKNLVVGTVGAL

-349 GAYGYDKINNAL
+349 GAYGYDKVNNAL
-361 GGNSHLTSDILEG
+361 GGDSHLTNDILEG
-374 NNVPILL
+374 NNMPLLL

-423 LFSWESLNEAAKM
+423 FFSWESLNEATRM
-436 SKYMLANRFTGGIL
+436 GKYMLANRFTGGIL

-508 DTKQKLTEKEDTRQA
+508 GTKQKLTEKEDIRQA

-535 YNNKVEERVKELM
+535 YNDKVKERAKELM

-557 TNLISK
+557 INLTSK

-580 YFTDYVKNNRDEVAN
+580 YFTDYVKNNRNEVAN
-595 NNKDFKDNRD
+595 NNKDFKDNRN
-605 NIERIATDAFALDAT
+605 NIKRIATDVFALDAT

-627 FVNINYRNY
+627 FININYRNY

-670 KMETVPNSER
+670 KMEIVPNSER
-680 GNLFYNAETKE
+680 GNLFYNAETKKME
-691 MKYQEAPK
+691 YREAPK
-699 KAGWIAVK
+699 KAGWTAVK
-707 NAVWGGFISN
+707 DAIWGGFISN

-735 DNYLDQKYNKNAVAS
+735 DNYLDQKYNKNAISS

-768 GVEKMTDKQSF
+768 ATEKMTDKQSF
-779 YDGFVGALGAAVPDI
+779 YDGFVGAVGASVP
-794 GSLLRRGKSP
+794 GSGRLFRTSP
-804 YESAES
+804 YESANS
-810 RKDRTTKDKIV
+810 RDSRSKGSKFLERA
-821 EGLLSSTGIGSAYY
+821 LSTTGIGNAYY
-835 DAKYQDIANNEAV
+835 DAKYKDIANNEAV

-869 SITNLAESAI
+869 SITNLAESSV

-884 SDAKTAKDK
+884 SDAKTAKDR

-948 KQDFLKESSNK
+948 KQDFLKEPSNK

-1012 VTTIKVMADS
+1012 VTTTKVMADS

-1028 EMENSLGL
+1028 KMENSLGL

-1044 KQDMNDILALF
+1044 KQDVNDILALF
-1055 PNKKLQEN
+1055 SNKKLQEN

-1086 SDKKTRELSGGK
+1086 SDKETRELSGGK

-1117 EEDLIKEAST
+1117 EENLIKEAST

-1216 QQLVHK
+1216 QQLVRK

-1230 ILNTGVELRGDALEE
+1230 ILDTGVELRGDALEE

-1257 NNVKQSDYQ
+1257 NNVEQSDYQ

-1280 DKILSRHDNEALTNT
+1280 DKILNRHDNEALTNT

-1318 LSQSIENILINS
+1318 LSQSIDNILMNS
-1330 LRNDNSVDAEFE
+1330 LRNDNSVDAEFK

-1355 NALKRAYNK
+1355 NALKKAYNK

-1370 IEKSTV
+1370 TEKSTV

-1405 DKVKSHV
+1405 NKVQEAIEVTDKEASN
-1412 RKLYDK
+1412 DK
-1418 YLQQLNEANTPI
+1418 
-1430 EKLNAINSLLQ
+1430 
-1441 TNEKASKLGKELLQ
+1441 
-1455 KEELDKIQKIQETLK
+1455 
-1470 EEGYEITPLLG
+1470 
-1481 TQYDDRMKVIAEFV
+1481 
-1495 PGKPGQKNNEIV
+1495 
-1507 SVRTPQILKDG
+1507 
-1518 KLVQAAKIVVTTQVI
+1518 
-1533 EQAPEVDNR
+1533 
-1542 TLRSSF
+1542 
-1548 KEVGLESNESAAGRI
+1548 
-1563 QNDNGGNLTSIQAKI
+1563 
-1578 IRNKAL
+1578 
-1584 TVFENAQD
+1584 
-1592 SDNQRLHDVIVS
+1592 
-1604 AAHGTIANAP
+1604 
-1614 VLALLYKALDAVKKG
+1614 
-1629 RMSVREAMALLEIH
+1629 
-1643 MDVGDDTHKSLM
+1643 
-1655 ANLDKTPEEIKQQLQ
+1655 
-1670 RRPQSQKE
+1670 
-1678 KNIQETYQETEKEK
+1678 
-1692 SNEQNAQETYTE
+1692 NAQEAY
-1704 TEQERRNQEEAKR
+1704 QESEKERNNQKEAER
-1717 QLKTY
+1717 QLNTY
-1722 EQTEEGIARD
+1722 EQTEEDIARD

-1746 TGTIDFESPNW
+1746 SGIIDFESPNW

-1767 GHKIEEGIVAKG
+1767 GHKIEEGFISK
-1779 TADTTDQGNIESM
+1779 DTTDVTDQGNNFTSA
-1792 QPSEVLAGNY
+1792 SENMLGNAMY
-1802 FHRYDVDA
+1802 GYDVKALEEDA
-1810 LIEDGKEVVS
+1810 KEVERTGKDPNDKMS
-1820 YGRKGDTLDRIL
+1820 RFFN
-1832 KWFENAGIKLQEI
+1832 WFKTANIKLQEI
-1845 VDTEVGDIMKT
+1845 VDNELKDVVKANNKLEV
-1856 KPEVHLL
+1856 L
-1863 YVNPKT
+1863 YVNPQT

-1874 ACFSDTAMLAVEYT
+1874 AALNDFSLLAVEYT
-1888 DKISKIHNN
+1888 DAVKKVHNE

-1909 YLIIGTLGFNNREQQ
+1909 YLIVGTMGFDRTNQAQGDTYRSVLYQGKKNR
-1924 SNYVSVHN
+1924 Y
-1932 PAKGARL
+1932 
-1939 KYFTANPNERF
+1939 KYFTENPSERF
-1950 YILPTAH
+1950 YVDPSGH
-1957 TEIAEM
+1957 TEVEQM
-1963 TSGRITRQ
+1963 TSGRIVREMIEDAET
-1971 LESDSEVKVRPV
+1971 KVRPI
-1983 TELLSDSN
+1983 TELLSEPN

-2015 NVSSRNTVYP
+2015 NVSPRNTVYP

-2076 SSVKH
+2076 SSIKH

-2094 LNIKEDGDNILVGM
+2094 LNIKEDGDNILVGT

-2121 ILRTFNLNDANFN
+2121 VIRTFNLNDANFN

-2207 NLDANSD
+2207 SLDTNSD

-2246 EITDPTLLNQ
+2246 EITDPILLNQ

-2262 IRANDLTPN
+2262 IRVNDLAPS
-2271 LISNDV
+2271 LVSNDT

-2290 DNTNAKVIKV
+2290 DNANAKVIKV
-2300 FENGAIAEL
+2300 LENGAIAEL
-2309 SIADSRAVVNIVQ
+2309 SIADSRTVVNIVQ
-2322 QRDIQAAK
+2322 QRDIQVAK

-2342 NIENSMTPDKVEMTT
+2342 NIENSMTTDKVEMTA
-2357 EGEDANLT
+2357 EGEDVNLT
-2365 DEQIIAQESGDFSSE
+2365 DEQITAQESGDFSSE
-2380 AKPQPTDTEIRAQA
+2380 AKPQPTDTELKAQA
-2394 MVDRIISDSH
+2394 IVDRITTDTH
-2404 DIILDEKKGVYVD
+2404 DITLDNKKDVYTD
-2417 STGKERARVTSVI
+2417 STGKEYARVTSVI
-2430 QATEGTE
+2430 QATEDTE

-2445 ITPSTNVGTG
+2445 ILPSTNIGTG
-2455 MDDFVRDFF
+2455 IDNFVRDFF

-2474 QERYPNATTEQLQS
+2474 HERYPNASTSQLQA
-2488 FEKQLQEF
+2488 FEKQLRELKANF
-2496 KSKLDKAGLTVVP
+2496 DKKGLTVVP
-2509 RDVVVTGEIE
+2509 RDVTVTGEVE
-2519 VTDANG
+2519 VTDTNG

-2544 GNFYIFDMKTNHSA
+2544 GNFYIFDMKTNRSA

-2582 GISVKETAII
+2582 GISVKETSII

-2628 KLTSETIY
+2628 KLTPETIY
-2636 RDAKPILHPNI
+2636 RDAKPILHSNI
-2647 PITTSPVKVE
+2647 PITTSSVKVE

-2715 DISSI
+2715 DVSSI

-2726 SKKVRELLKEKGF
+2726 SKKVRALLKEKGF
-2739 KGKISEA
+2739 NGKISEA
-2746 GAWLKEH
+2746 EAWLKEH
-2753 NMPVSNIEDID
+2753 NMPISNIEDID

>member
-64 LDYRQRNEL
+64 LDYRKRNEL

-129 TIAIGA
+129 TIALGA

-159 YGSYV
+159 YGGLA

-193 KKEQAQKITPQV
+193 KKEQAQEITPQV
-205 SNLLSSITNGDI
+205 SNLLGSITNGDI

-227 TPVLQELKA
+227 APVLQELKA

-302 MSINNQDIQ
+302 MSINNQDLQ

-349 GAYGYDKINNAL
+349 GAYGYDKVNNAL
-361 GGNSHLTSDILEG
+361 GGDSHLTSDILEG
-374 NNVPILL
+374 NDVPLL
-381 NLAYWDGV
+381 FNLAYWDGV

-423 LFSWESLNEAAKM
+423 FFSWESLNEGIKM
-436 SKYMLANRFTGGIL
+436 GKYMLANRFTGGIL

-508 DTKQKLTEKEDTRQA
+508 DIKQKLTEKEDTRQA

-535 YNNKVEERVKELM
+535 YNNKVDERVKELM

-627 FVNINYRNY
+627 FVNINYKSY

-670 KMETVPNSER
+670 KMETVPNSEK

-691 MKYQEAPK
+691 MEYQEAPK
-699 KAGWIAVK
+699 KAGWTAVK
-707 NAVWGGFISN
+707 DAIWGGFISN

-779 YDGFVGALGAAVPDI
+779 YDGFVSAVGASVP
-794 GSLLRRGKSP
+794 GSGRLFRTSP
-804 YESAES
+804 YESANS
-810 RKDRTTKDKIV
+810 RDSRSKGSKFLERV
-821 EGLLSSTGIGSAYY
+821 LSTTGIGNAYY
-835 DAKYQDIANNEAV
+835 DAKYQNIANNEAV

-983 AKTIIDSMD
+983 AKTIIDSMN

-1012 VTTIKVMADS
+1012 VTTTKVMADS

-1028 EMENSLGL
+1028 EIENSLGL

-1086 SDKKTRELSGGK
+1086 SDKETRELSGGK

-1117 EEDLIKEAST
+1117 EENLIKETST

-1136 KVFTEQEIEN
+1136 KVFTEQEVGN

-1222 KQIEFLKN
+1222 KQTEFLKN
-1230 ILNTGVELRGDALEE
+1230 ILNTEVELRGDALEE
-1245 ELNSINPNILVG
+1245 ELNSIDPNILVG
-1257 NNVKQSDYQ
+1257 NNVEQSDYQ

-1280 DKILSRHDNEALTNT
+1280 DKILDRHDNEALTNT

-1318 LSQSIENILINS
+1318 LRQSIDNILMNS
-1330 LRNDNSVDAEFE
+1330 LRNNNSVDAEFE

-1348 AVDDATK
+1348 AVDDTTK
-1355 NALKRAYNK
+1355 DALKKAYNK

-1370 IEKSTV
+1370 TEKSTV
-1376 IETKEEKKARQES
+1376 TETKEEKKARQES

-1397 EKKVQDAE
+1397 EKKIKDAE
-1405 DKVKSHV
+1405 
-1412 RKLYDK
+1412 
-1418 YLQQLNEANTPI
+1418 
-1430 EKLNAINSLLQ
+1430 
-1441 TNEKASKLGKELLQ
+1441 
-1455 KEELDKIQKIQETLK
+1455 
-1470 EEGYEITPLLG
+1470 
-1481 TQYDDRMKVIAEFV
+1481 TQA
-1495 PGKPGQKNNEIV
+1495 
-1507 SVRTPQILKDG
+1507 
-1518 KLVQAAKIVVTTQVI
+1518 
-1533 EQAPEVDNR
+1533 
-1542 TLRSSF
+1542 
-1548 KEVGLESNESAAGRI
+1548 
-1563 QNDNGGNLTSIQAKI
+1563 
-1578 IRNKAL
+1578 
-1584 TVFENAQD
+1584 
-1592 SDNQRLHDVIVS
+1592 
-1604 AAHGTIANAP
+1604 
-1614 VLALLYKALDAVKKG
+1614 DA
-1629 RMSVREAMALLEIH
+1629 
-1643 MDVGDDTHKSLM
+1643 
-1655 ANLDKTPEEIKQQLQ
+1655 
-1670 RRPQSQKE
+1670 
-1678 KNIQETYQETEKEK
+1678 QETYQETEQEK
-1692 SNEQNAQETYTE
+1692 SNEQNAREAYTE
-1704 TEQERRNQEEAKR
+1704 TEQERKNQEEANK
-1717 QLKTY
+1717 QLNTY
-1722 EQTEEGIARD
+1722 EQTEEDIARD

-1746 TGTIDFESPNW
+1746 SGTIDFESPDW
-1757 EKQVEQAEAE
+1757 ERQVEQAEAE

-1792 QPSEVLAGNY
+1792 QPSEVLVGNY

-1856 KPEVHLL
+1856 KPKVHLL

-1924 SNYVSVHN
+1924 INYVSVHN
-1932 PAKGARL
+1932 PAKGSRL

-2094 LNIKEDGDNILVGM
+2094 LNIKEDGDNILVGK
-2108 KDKATVSTVKNGT
+2108 KDRATVSTVKNGT

-2207 NLDANSD
+2207 NLDTNSD

-2222 KHSIYYR
+2222 KHSVYHR

-2271 LISNDV
+2271 LISNDI

-2309 SIADSRAVVNIVQ
+2309 SIADSRTVVNIVQ

-2342 NIENSMTPDKVEMTT
+2342 NIENSMTPDKVEMIA

-2380 AKPQPTDTEIRAQA
+2380 AKPQPTDTELRAQA
-2394 MVDRIISDSH
+2394 MVDRITSDSH

-2430 QATEGTE
+2430 QATEGSE

-2445 ITPSTNVGTG
+2445 ILPSTNVGTG
-2455 MDDFVRDFF
+2455 MDNFVRDFF

-2488 FEKQLQEF
+2488 FERQLQEF

-2509 RDVVVTGEIE
+2509 RDVVVTGEVE

-2539 AYDRE
+2539 AYDKD

-2628 KLTSETIY
+2628 KLTPETIY

-2647 PITTSPVKVE
+2647 PITTSPVKIE
-2657 YSLLTDSERTLLS
+2657 YSLLTNSERTLLS

-2702 LAELQASANSKPT
+2702 LAELQASANAKPS
-2715 DISSI
+2715 DAGSI

-2726 SKKVRELLKEKGF
+2726 SKRVREILREKGF
-2739 KGKISEA
+2739 NGKLSEVE
-2746 GAWLKEH
+2746 AWLREH
-2753 NMPVSNIEDID
+2753 NMPISNIEDIEA
-2764 SWIDMLQNCR
+2764 WIDMLQNCR

>member
-1 MQNAIDYYKRQ
+1 MKNAIEYYNRLFSYDSLDGDAQQSFIKKYNLSNTDYYTTSQ
-12 FNLGSLSKEERDQ
+12 
-25 FIKTHGLQNMS
+25 I
-36 IADQEQYYKNNQFTN
+36 YKNVQFKNMFGSRADYN
-51 YFNSDPNYSKLKT
+51 YLKKLST
-64 LDYRQRNEL
+64 EQRNQM
-73 LDNALINKTVNT
+73 LDNAAVNQTINK
-85 FFNKDNTSEDNLIRI
+85 FFTKDNTSADNLTRI

-106 GKRDLLNS
+106 GKRELLNS

-129 TIAIGA
+129 TMAAGA
-135 TMGAGV
+135 AMGAGV

-149 AVPGAIAGAT
+149 AVPGAITGT
-159 YGSYV
+159 MYGGLV

-169 LVSSLYNN
+169 LVSSFYNN

-205 SNLLSSITNGDI
+205 SNLLGSITNGDI
-217 FKDANAMQQA
+217 FRDANAMQQA
-227 TPVLQELKA
+227 APVLQELKA
-236 YGVDVSK
+236 YGVNVSK

-255 VVAKNNSYYNVFK
+255 VVAKNNSYYDVFK

-281 MNMIVQTLATDL
+281 MNMIVHTLATDL

-302 MSINNQDIQ
+302 MSINNQDLQ
-311 NHISKNQSAGDWGFN
+311 NHISKNQSAWDWGLN
-326 TAKNVVVGTVGAL
+326 TGKNVVVGTVGAL

-349 GAYGYDKINNAL
+349 GAYGYDKVNNAL
-361 GGNSHLTSDILEG
+361 GGDSHLTRDILEG
-374 NNVPILL
+374 NDVPLLL
-381 NLAYWDGV
+381 NLSYWDGV

-423 LFSWESLNEAAKM
+423 FFSWESLNEGIKM
-436 SKYMLANRFTGGIL
+436 GKYALANRITGGVL
-450 GQASKLAKNTVQYT
+450 GQASRLAKNATQFT

-484 WSAMGTYMTAG
+484 WSAMGTYMVAG

-535 YNNKVEERVKELM
+535 YNDKVEERAKELM
-548 QPRMVEGRN
+548 QPKMVEGRN
-557 TNLISK
+557 TNLTSK
-563 ETATMMA
+563 ETAIMMA
-570 KDQIGREMAA
+570 KDQIGREMGA
-580 YFTDYVKNNRDEVAN
+580 YFTDYVKNNRDKVAN

-627 FVNINYRNY
+627 FVNINYKNY

-648 EQSGIKPYNPRMVK
+648 EQSGIKPYNPRMVE

-670 KMETVPNSER
+670 RMETVPSSEK
-680 GNLFYNAETKE
+680 GNLFYNTETKQ
-691 MKYQEAPK
+691 MQYQEAPK
-699 KAGWIAVK
+699 KAGWRAVK
-707 NAVWGGFISN
+707 DAIWGGFISN

-735 DNYLDQKYNKNAVAS
+735 DNYLDQKYNKDAVAS

-779 YDGFVGALGAAVPDI
+779 YDGFVGALGAAVP
-794 GSLLRRGKSP
+794 GSGKLFGTSP
-804 YESAES
+804 YESADARGNRS
-810 RKDRTTKDKIV
+810 RRSKLLERVLSTTGV
-821 EGLLSSTGIGSAYY
+821 GNAYY
-835 DAKYQDIANNEAV
+835 DAKYQDMANSEAV
-848 SEVNKVLSN
+848 SQINKILSE

-869 SITNLAESAI
+869 SVTNLAESSV

-884 SDAKTAKDK
+884 SDAKTAKDR

-898 LLFLNREKNNPIV
+898 LLFLNRERNNPIV

-916 IQNALKAIN
+916 IQNAIKAID

-948 KQDFLKESSNK
+948 KHDFLKEPSNK
-959 EEAKLPQEEAE
+959 DSASLSQEEAE
-970 AAAEERLQHNINK
+970 ASAEERLQHNISK

-992 ETMARLQIDHPNIS
+992 ETMSRLQIDHPNIS
-1006 QEALDF
+1006 QDALDF
-1012 VTTIKVMADS
+1012 VTTTKVMADT
-1022 YDARIR
+1022 YDSRIG
-1028 EMENSLGL
+1028 EMEKSLGL

-1044 KQDMNDILALF
+1044 KQDVNDILALYS
-1055 PNKKLQEN
+1055 NKKFQDI
-1063 RLKEIQYNKDHLSKQ
+1063 RLKEIQYNKEHLSKQ
-1078 IEQLKEDL
+1078 IEQLEEDL
-1086 SDKKTRELSGGK
+1086 RDKEIRELSGGK
-1098 SLLKASI
+1098 ALLKASI

-1112 DNLSI
+1112 DNLTI
-1117 EEDLIKEAST
+1117 EENLIKEAST
-1127 HLDENGKYS
+1127 HLDENGRYS
-1136 KVFTEQEIEN
+1136 KVFTEQEVEN

-1157 NKDKLSSE
+1157 SRERLSPE
-1165 QKKVLD
+1165 QKKVID

-1179 KGISNVEEYMNDL
+1179 KGISNVNEYMDDL

-1216 QQLVHK
+1216 QELVYK
-1222 KQIEFLKN
+1222 KQNEFLKA
-1230 ILNTGVELRGDALEE
+1230 ILNTRAELKSDALEE
-1245 ELNSINPNILVG
+1245 ELNSINPNIFTG
-1257 NNVKQSDYQ
+1257 NNVGQSEYQ
-1266 AILPVLYKYDNITL
+1266 ATFPVLYRYDNSTL
-1280 DKILSRHDNEALTNT
+1280 DKILDRHKDNEVLTD
-1295 INKVKKV
+1295 IIDSVKEV
-1302 NDFKSKILPA
+1302 NNFKDKILPA
-1312 ITDTPE
+1312 LVDTPE
-1318 LSQSIENILINS
+1318 LNQSVDNILVNS
-1330 LRNDNSVDAEFE
+1330 LRHGNSVDVEFE
-1342 KVFNSS
+1342 NVFNSD

-1355 NALKRAYNK
+1355 NALRKAYNR

-1370 IEKSTV
+1370 TEKATV

-1405 DKVKSHV
+1405 NKVQEAIEVTDKETSN
-1412 RKLYDK
+1412 DK
-1418 YLQQLNEANTPI
+1418 
-1430 EKLNAINSLLQ
+1430 
-1441 TNEKASKLGKELLQ
+1441 
-1455 KEELDKIQKIQETLK
+1455 
-1470 EEGYEITPLLG
+1470 
-1481 TQYDDRMKVIAEFV
+1481 
-1495 PGKPGQKNNEIV
+1495 
-1507 SVRTPQILKDG
+1507 
-1518 KLVQAAKIVVTTQVI
+1518 
-1533 EQAPEVDNR
+1533 
-1542 TLRSSF
+1542 
-1548 KEVGLESNESAAGRI
+1548 
-1563 QNDNGGNLTSIQAKI
+1563 
-1578 IRNKAL
+1578 
-1584 TVFENAQD
+1584 NAQ
-1592 SDNQRLHDVIVS
+1592 
-1604 AAHGTIANAP
+1604 
-1614 VLALLYKALDAVKKG
+1614 
-1629 RMSVREAMALLEIH
+1629 EA
-1643 MDVGDDTHKSLM
+1643 
-1655 ANLDKTPEEIKQQLQ
+1655 
-1670 RRPQSQKE
+1670 
-1678 KNIQETYQETEKEK
+1678 YQETEKER
-1692 SNEQNAQETYTE
+1692 SNEQNAQEVYTE
-1704 TEQERRNQEEAKR
+1704 TEQERKNQEEANK
-1717 QLKTY
+1717 QLNTY
-1722 EQTEEGIARD
+1722 EQTEEDIARD
-1732 KAIEEQKKEGVDFS
+1732 KAVEEQKKEGVDFS
-1746 TGTIDFESPNW
+1746 SGTIDFESPNW

-1767 GHKIEEGIVAKG
+1767 GHKIEEGLVAKG
-1779 TADTTDQGNIESM
+1779 AADTTDQGNNFTST
-1792 QPSEVLAGNY
+1792 SENMLGNAMY
-1802 FHRYDVDA
+1802 GYDVKALEEDA
-1810 LIEDGKEVVS
+1810 KEVERTGKDPNDKMS
-1820 YGRKGDTLDRIL
+1820 RFFN
-1832 KWFENAGIKLQEI
+1832 WFKTANIKLQEI
-1845 VDTEVGDIMKT
+1845 IDNELKDIVKANNKLEV
-1856 KPEVHLL
+1856 L
-1863 YVNPKT
+1863 YVNPQA

-1874 ACFSDTAMLAVEYT
+1874 AALNDFSLLAVEYT
-1888 DKISKIHNN
+1888 DTVKKVHNE

-1909 YLIIGTLGFNNREQQ
+1909 YLIVGTMGFDRTNQAQGDTYRSVLYQGKKNR
-1924 SNYVSVHN
+1924 Y
-1932 PAKGARL
+1932 
-1939 KYFTANPNERF
+1939 KYFTENPSERF
-1950 YILPTAH
+1950 YVDPSGH
-1957 TEIAEM
+1957 TEVEQM
-1963 TSGRITRQ
+1963 TSGRIVREMVGDAET
-1971 LESDSEVKVRPV
+1971 KVRPV
-1983 TELLSDSN
+1983 TELLSDPN

-2015 NVSSRNTVYP
+2015 NVSPRNTVYP
-2025 PRDTLSN
+2025 PRDTLGN

-2076 SSVKH
+2076 SSTKY
-2081 SDRLSAINQLVKL
+2081 SDRLAAINQLVKF
-2094 LNIKEDGDNILVGM
+2094 LNIKEEGDNILIGM
-2108 KDKATVSTVKNGT
+2108 KDKATVSTVKNDT

-2146 PRINITLSTLSDP
+2146 PRVNITLSTLSDP

-2168 GALNTDIAKL
+2168 GALNTDIAKI

-2202 ENKAP
+2202 ENGTP

-2222 KHSIYYR
+2222 KHSIYHR

-2246 EITDPTLLNQ
+2246 EITDPILLNQ

-2262 IRANDLTPN
+2262 IRANDLTPS
-2271 LISNDV
+2271 LISDDV

-2309 SIADSRAVVNIVQ
+2309 NIADSRTVVNTVQ
-2322 QRDIQAAK
+2322 QRDIQAAR
-2330 EKAAKEERQRLE
+2330 EKAAREEKQRLK
-2342 NIENSMTPDKVEMTT
+2342 NIENSMTPDKGEMTA
-2357 EGEDANLT
+2357 EDEYVNLT
-2365 DEQIIAQESGDFSSE
+2365 DEQITAQESGDFSSE
-2380 AKPQPTDTEIRAQA
+2380 AKPQPTDTELRAQA
-2394 MVDRIISDSH
+2394 MVDRITSDSH
-2404 DIILDEKKGVYVD
+2404 DIILDEKRGVYVD

-2455 MDDFVRDFF
+2455 MDNFVRDFF
-2464 ANKLGNLDSL
+2464 ASKLGSLDSL
-2474 QERYPNATTEQLQS
+2474 QERYPNATTAQLQA

-2496 KSKLDKAGLTVVP
+2496 KAKLDKAGLTVVP
-2509 RDVVVTGEIE
+2509 RDVTVTGEVE

-2539 AYDRE
+2539 AYDKD
-2544 GNFYIFDMKTNHSA
+2544 GNFYIFDMKTNRSA
-2558 PNAKKAAKWN
+2558 PNDKKAAKWD
-2568 KQLSLYKQFLEEKY
+2568 KQLSLYKQFLETKY
-2582 GISVKETAII
+2582 GINVKGTYII

-2599 TPKGWRDGKTIYRA
+2599 TPKGWRDGKTVYKA
-2613 DDKTNQLYYQTEDNG
+2613 DEKDNQLYYQTEDNTG
-2628 KLTSETIY
+2628 TLTTSIPY

-2647 PITTSPVKVE
+2647 PISTSPVKIE
-2657 YSLLTDSERTLLS
+2657 YNLLTDSERALLS

-2696 KTGNIS
+2696 KTGNTS
-2702 LAELQASANSKPT
+2702 LAELQASANAQPT
-2715 DISSI
+2715 DVSSI

-2726 SKKVRELLKEKGF
+2726 SKKVRGILKEKGF
-2739 KGKISEA
+2739 NGKISEA
-2746 GAWLKEH
+2746 EAWLKEH
-2753 NMPVSNIEDID
+2753 NMPTSNIEDID

>member
-100 NQLTTE
+100 NQLTIE

-114 DYDPSDKYYNQNPLE
+114 DYNPSDKYYNQNPLE

-159 YGSYV
+159 YGGLA

-227 TPVLQELKA
+227 APVLQELKA

-302 MSINNQDIQ
+302 MSINNQDLQ

-349 GAYGYDKINNAL
+349 GAYGYDKVNNAL
-361 GGNSHLTSDILEG
+361 GGDSHLANDIIEG
-374 NNVPILL
+374 NNMPLL
-381 NLAYWDGV
+381 FNLAYWDGV

-423 LFSWESLNEAAKM
+423 FFSWESLNEATKM
-436 SKYMLANRFTGGIL
+436 TKYMLANRFTGGIL

-508 DTKQKLTEKEDTRQA
+508 DTKQKLTEKEDIRQA

-535 YNNKVEERVKELM
+535 YNDKVKERAKELM

-557 TNLISK
+557 TNLTSK
-563 ETATMMA
+563 ETAIMIA

-605 NIERIATDAFALDAT
+605 NIERISTDAFALDAT

-627 FVNINYRNY
+627 FVNINYKSY

-648 EQSGIKPYNPRMVK
+648 EQSGIKLYNPRMVK

-680 GNLFYNAETKE
+680 GNLFYNTETKKME
-691 MKYQEAPK
+691 YQEAPK
-699 KAGWIAVK
+699 KAGWTAVK
-707 NAVWGGFISN
+707 DAIWGGFISN

-779 YDGFVGALGAAVPDI
+779 YDGFIGALGAAVPDV

-835 DAKYQDIANNEAV
+835 DAKYQNIANNETV
-848 SEVNKVLSN
+848 SQINKVLSD

-869 SITNLAESAI
+869 SITNLAESSV

-948 KQDFLKESSNK
+948 KQDFLRESSNK
-959 EEAKLPQEEAE
+959 EEAKLSQEEAE

-1012 VTTIKVMADS
+1012 VTTVKVMADS

-1044 KQDMNDILALF
+1044 KQDVNDILALF

-1086 SDKKTRELSGGK
+1086 SDKETRELSGGK

-1117 EEDLIKEAST
+1117 EESLIKEAST

-1136 KVFTEQEIEN
+1136 KVFTGQEVEN

-1157 NKDKLSSE
+1157 NKDKLSPE

-1179 KGISNVEEYMNDL
+1179 KGISNVEEYMDDL

-1205 FIDSSKNPDIA
+1205 FIDSSNNPDIA
-1216 QQLVHK
+1216 QQLVYK
-1222 KQIEFLKN
+1222 KQNEFLKN
-1230 ILNTGVELRGDALEE
+1230 ILDTGVELRGDALEE

-1257 NNVKQSDYQ
+1257 NNVEQSDYQ

-1280 DKILSRHDNEALTNT
+1280 DKILDRHDNEALTNT
-1295 INKVKKV
+1295 INKVKEV

-1318 LSQSIENILINS
+1318 LSQSIDNILMNS
-1330 LRNDNSVDAEFE
+1330 LRNDNSIDAEFE

-1348 AVDDATK
+1348 AVDDTTK
-1355 NALKRAYNK
+1355 NALKKAYNK

-1370 IEKSTV
+1370 TEKSTV

-1397 EKKVQDAE
+1397 EKKIQDAE
-1405 DKVKSHV
+1405 DKVQEAIEVTEKEASN
-1412 RKLYDK
+1412 DK
-1418 YLQQLNEANTPI
+1418 
-1430 EKLNAINSLLQ
+1430 
-1441 TNEKASKLGKELLQ
+1441 
-1455 KEELDKIQKIQETLK
+1455 
-1470 EEGYEITPLLG
+1470 
-1481 TQYDDRMKVIAEFV
+1481 
-1495 PGKPGQKNNEIV
+1495 
-1507 SVRTPQILKDG
+1507 
-1518 KLVQAAKIVVTTQVI
+1518 
-1533 EQAPEVDNR
+1533 
-1542 TLRSSF
+1542 
-1548 KEVGLESNESAAGRI
+1548 
-1563 QNDNGGNLTSIQAKI
+1563 
-1578 IRNKAL
+1578 
-1584 TVFENAQD
+1584 NAQ
-1592 SDNQRLHDVIVS
+1592 
-1604 AAHGTIANAP
+1604 
-1614 VLALLYKALDAVKKG
+1614 
-1629 RMSVREAMALLEIH
+1629 EI
-1643 MDVGDDTHKSLM
+1643 
-1655 ANLDKTPEEIKQQLQ
+1655 
-1670 RRPQSQKE
+1670 
-1678 KNIQETYQETEKEK
+1678 YQETEKEK
-1692 SNEQNAQETYTE
+1692 SNEQNAQEIYTE
-1704 TEQERRNQEEAKR
+1704 TEQERKNQEEANK
-1717 QLKTY
+1717 QLNTY
-1722 EQTEEGIARD
+1722 EQTDEDIARD
-1732 KAIEEQKKEGVDFS
+1732 KAIEEQRKEDVDFS
-1746 TGTIDFESPNW
+1746 SGTIDFESPNW

-1779 TADTTDQGNIESM
+1779 TADTTDQGNNFTST
-1792 QPSEVLAGNY
+1792 SENMLGNTMY
-1802 FHRYDVDA
+1802 GYDVKALEEDA
-1810 LIEDGKEVVS
+1810 KEVERTGKDPNDKMS
-1820 YGRKGDTLDRIL
+1820 RFFN
-1832 KWFENAGIKLQEI
+1832 WFKTANIKLQEI
-1845 VDTEVGDIMKT
+1845 IDNELKDVIKANNKLEV
-1856 KPEVHLL
+1856 L
-1863 YVNPKT
+1863 YVNPQA

-1874 ACFSDTAMLAVEYT
+1874 AALNDFSLLAVEYT
-1888 DKISKIHNN
+1888 DAVKKVHNE

-1909 YLIIGTLGFNNREQQ
+1909 YLIVGTMGFDRTNQAQGDTYRSVLYQGKKNR
-1924 SNYVSVHN
+1924 Y
-1932 PAKGARL
+1932 
-1939 KYFTANPNERF
+1939 KYFTENPSERF
-1950 YILPTAH
+1950 YVDPSGH
-1957 TEIAEM
+1957 TEVEQM
-1963 TSGRITRQ
+1963 TSGRIVREMIGDDET
-1971 LESDSEVKVRPV
+1971 KVRPV
-1983 TELLSDSN
+1983 TELLSDPS

-2094 LNIKEDGDNILVGM
+2094 LNIKEDGDNILVGK
-2108 KDKATVSTVKNGT
+2108 KDRATVSTVKNGT

-2262 IRANDLTPN
+2262 IRANDLAPS
-2271 LISNDV
+2271 LVGNDK
-2277 YGNKNNKYYIINS
+2277 YGNKDIKYYIINS

-2309 SIADSRAVVNIVQ
+2309 SIADSRTVINTVQ

-2330 EKAAKEERQRLE
+2330 EKAAKEERQRLK
-2342 NIENSMTPDKVEMTT
+2342 NIENSMTPDKVEMIA

-2380 AKPQPTDTEIRAQA
+2380 AKPQPTDTELRAQA
-2394 MVDRIISDSH
+2394 MVDRITSDSH

-2430 QATEGTE
+2430 QATEGSE

-2445 ITPSTNVGTG
+2445 ILPSTNVGTG

-2474 QERYPNATTEQLQS
+2474 QERYPNASTAQLQA

-2496 KSKLDKAGLTVVP
+2496 KAKLDKAGLTVVP
-2509 RDVVVTGEIE
+2509 RDVTVTGEVE

-2539 AYDRE
+2539 AYDKD
-2544 GNFYIFDMKTNHSA
+2544 GNFYIFDMKTNRSA
-2558 PNAKKAAKWN
+2558 PNDKKAAKWN

-2628 KLTSETIY
+2628 KLTPETIY
-2636 RDAKPILHPNI
+2636 RDAKPILHSNI

-2702 LAELQASANSKPT
+2702 LAELQASANAKPS
-2715 DISSI
+2715 DAGSI

-2726 SKKVRELLKEKGF
+2726 SKRVREILREKGF
-2739 KGKISEA
+2739 NGKLSEVE
-2746 GAWLKEH
+2746 AWLREH
-2753 NMPVSNIEDID
+2753 NMPISNIEDVEA
-2764 SWIDMLQNCR
+2764 WIDMLQNCR

>member
-1 MQNAIDYYKRQ
+1 MKNAIEYYNRLFSYDSLDGDAQQSFIKKYNLSNTDYYTTSQ
-12 FNLGSLSKEERDQ
+12 
-25 FIKTHGLQNMS
+25 I
-36 IADQEQYYKNNQFTN
+36 YKNVQFKNMFGSRADYN
-51 YFNSDPNYSKLKT
+51 YLKKLST
-64 LDYRQRNEL
+64 EQRNQM
-73 LDNALINKTVNT
+73 LDNAAVNQTINK
-85 FFNKDNTSEDNLIRI
+85 FFTKDNTSADNLTRI

-106 GKRDLLNS
+106 GKRELLNS

-129 TIAIGA
+129 TMAAGA
-135 TMGAGV
+135 AMGAGV

-149 AVPGAIAGAT
+149 AVPGAITGT
-159 YGSYV
+159 MYGGLV

-169 LVSSLYNN
+169 LVSSFYNN

-205 SNLLSSITNGDI
+205 SNLLGSITNGDI
-217 FKDANAMQQA
+217 FRDANAMQQA
-227 TPVLQELKA
+227 APVLQELKA
-236 YGVDVSK
+236 YGVNVSK

-255 VVAKNNSYYNVFK
+255 VVAKNNSYYDVFK

-302 MSINNQDIQ
+302 MSINNQDLQ
-311 NHISKNQSAGDWGFN
+311 NHISKNQSAWDWGLN
-326 TAKNVVVGTVGAL
+326 TGKNVVVGTVGAL

-349 GAYGYDKINNAL
+349 GAYGYDKVNNAL
-361 GGNSHLTSDILEG
+361 GGDSHLTRDILEG
-374 NNVPILL
+374 NDVPLLL
-381 NLAYWDGV
+381 NLSYWDGV

-423 LFSWESLNEAAKM
+423 FFSWESLNEGIKM
-436 SKYMLANRFTGGIL
+436 GKYALANRITGGVL
-450 GQASKLAKNTVQYT
+450 GQASRLAKNATQFT

-484 WSAMGTYMTAG
+484 WSAMGTYMVAG

-535 YNNKVEERVKELM
+535 YNDKVEERAKELM
-548 QPRMVEGRN
+548 QPKMVEGRN
-557 TNLISK
+557 TNLTSK
-563 ETATMMA
+563 ETAIMMA
-570 KDQIGREMAA
+570 KDQIGREMGA
-580 YFTDYVKNNRDEVAN
+580 YFTDYVKNNRDKVAN

-627 FVNINYRNY
+627 FVNINYKNY

-648 EQSGIKPYNPRMVK
+648 EQSGIKPYNPRMVE

-670 KMETVPNSER
+670 RMETVPSSEK
-680 GNLFYNAETKE
+680 GNLFYNTETKQ
-691 MKYQEAPK
+691 MQYQEAPK
-699 KAGWIAVK
+699 KAGWRAVK
-707 NAVWGGFISN
+707 DAIWGGFISN

-735 DNYLDQKYNKNAVAS
+735 DNYLDQKYNKDAVAS

-779 YDGFVGALGAAVPDI
+779 YDGFVGALGAAVP
-794 GSLLRRGKSP
+794 GSGKLFGTSP
-804 YESAES
+804 YESADARGNRS
-810 RKDRTTKDKIV
+810 RRSKLLERVLSTTGV
-821 EGLLSSTGIGSAYY
+821 GNAYY
-835 DAKYQDIANNEAV
+835 DAKYQDMANSEAV
-848 SEVNKVLSN
+848 SQINKILSE

-869 SITNLAESAI
+869 SVTNLAESSV

-884 SDAKTAKDK
+884 SDAKTAKDR

-898 LLFLNREKNNPIV
+898 LLFLNRERNNPIV

-916 IQNALKAIN
+916 IQNAIKAID

-948 KQDFLKESSNK
+948 KHDFLKEPSNK
-959 EEAKLPQEEAE
+959 DSASLSQEEAE
-970 AAAEERLQHNINK
+970 ASAEERLQHNISK

-992 ETMARLQIDHPNIS
+992 ETMSRLQIDHPNIS
-1006 QEALDF
+1006 QDALDF
-1012 VTTIKVMADS
+1012 VTTTKVMADT
-1022 YDARIR
+1022 YDSRIG
-1028 EMENSLGL
+1028 EMEKSLGL

-1044 KQDMNDILALF
+1044 KQDVNDILALYS
-1055 PNKKLQEN
+1055 NKKFQDI
-1063 RLKEIQYNKDHLSKQ
+1063 RLKEIQYNKEHLSKQ
-1078 IEQLKEDL
+1078 IEQLEEDL
-1086 SDKKTRELSGGK
+1086 RDKEIRELSGGK
-1098 SLLKASI
+1098 ALLKASI

-1112 DNLSI
+1112 DNLTI
-1117 EEDLIKEAST
+1117 EENLIKEAST
-1127 HLDENGKYS
+1127 HLDENGRYS
-1136 KVFTEQEIEN
+1136 KVFTEQEVEN

-1157 NKDKLSSE
+1157 SRERLSPE
-1165 QKKVLD
+1165 QKKVID

-1179 KGISNVEEYMNDL
+1179 KGISNVNEYMDDL

-1216 QQLVHK
+1216 QELVYK
-1222 KQIEFLKN
+1222 KQNEFLKA
-1230 ILNTGVELRGDALEE
+1230 ILNTRAELKSDALEE
-1245 ELNSINPNILVG
+1245 ELNSINPNIFTG
-1257 NNVKQSDYQ
+1257 NNVGQSEYQ
-1266 AILPVLYKYDNITL
+1266 ATFPVLYRYDNSTL
-1280 DKILSRHDNEALTNT
+1280 DKILDRHKDNEVLTD
-1295 INKVKKV
+1295 IIDSVKEV
-1302 NDFKSKILPA
+1302 NNFKDKILPA
-1312 ITDTPE
+1312 LVDTPE
-1318 LSQSIENILINS
+1318 LNQSVDNILVNS
-1330 LRNDNSVDAEFE
+1330 LRHGNSVDVEFE
-1342 KVFNSS
+1342 NVFNSD

-1355 NALKRAYNK
+1355 NALRKAYNR

-1370 IEKSTV
+1370 TEKATV

-1405 DKVKSHV
+1405 NKVQEAIEVTDKETSN
-1412 RKLYDK
+1412 DK
-1418 YLQQLNEANTPI
+1418 
-1430 EKLNAINSLLQ
+1430 
-1441 TNEKASKLGKELLQ
+1441 
-1455 KEELDKIQKIQETLK
+1455 
-1470 EEGYEITPLLG
+1470 
-1481 TQYDDRMKVIAEFV
+1481 
-1495 PGKPGQKNNEIV
+1495 
-1507 SVRTPQILKDG
+1507 
-1518 KLVQAAKIVVTTQVI
+1518 
-1533 EQAPEVDNR
+1533 
-1542 TLRSSF
+1542 
-1548 KEVGLESNESAAGRI
+1548 
-1563 QNDNGGNLTSIQAKI
+1563 
-1578 IRNKAL
+1578 
-1584 TVFENAQD
+1584 NAQ
-1592 SDNQRLHDVIVS
+1592 
-1604 AAHGTIANAP
+1604 
-1614 VLALLYKALDAVKKG
+1614 
-1629 RMSVREAMALLEIH
+1629 EA
-1643 MDVGDDTHKSLM
+1643 
-1655 ANLDKTPEEIKQQLQ
+1655 
-1670 RRPQSQKE
+1670 
-1678 KNIQETYQETEKEK
+1678 YQETEKER
-1692 SNEQNAQETYTE
+1692 SNEQNAQEVYTE
-1704 TEQERRNQEEAKR
+1704 TEQERKNQEEANK
-1717 QLKTY
+1717 QLNTY
-1722 EQTEEGIARD
+1722 EQTEEDIARD
-1732 KAIEEQKKEGVDFS
+1732 KAVEEQKKEGVDFS
-1746 TGTIDFESPNW
+1746 SGTIDFESPNW

-1767 GHKIEEGIVAKG
+1767 GHKIEEGLVAKG
-1779 TADTTDQGNIESM
+1779 AADTTDQGNNFTST
-1792 QPSEVLAGNY
+1792 SENMLGNAMY
-1802 FHRYDVDA
+1802 GYDVKALEEDA
-1810 LIEDGKEVVS
+1810 KEVERTGKDPNDKMS
-1820 YGRKGDTLDRIL
+1820 RFFN
-1832 KWFENAGIKLQEI
+1832 WFKTANIKLQEI
-1845 VDTEVGDIMKT
+1845 IDNELKDIVKANNKLEV
-1856 KPEVHLL
+1856 L
-1863 YVNPKT
+1863 YVNPQA

-1874 ACFSDTAMLAVEYT
+1874 AALNDFSLLAVEYT
-1888 DKISKIHNN
+1888 DTVKKVHNE

-1909 YLIIGTLGFNNREQQ
+1909 YLIVGTMGFDRTNQAQGDTYRSVLYQGKKNR
-1924 SNYVSVHN
+1924 Y
-1932 PAKGARL
+1932 
-1939 KYFTANPNERF
+1939 KYFTENPSERF
-1950 YILPTAH
+1950 YVDPSGH
-1957 TEIAEM
+1957 TEVEQM
-1963 TSGRITRQ
+1963 TSGRIVREMVGDAET
-1971 LESDSEVKVRPV
+1971 KVRPV
-1983 TELLSDSN
+1983 TELLSDPN

-2015 NVSSRNTVYP
+2015 NVSPRNTVYP
-2025 PRDTLSN
+2025 PRDTLGN

-2076 SSVKH
+2076 SSTKY
-2081 SDRLSAINQLVKL
+2081 SDRLAAINQLVKF
-2094 LNIKEDGDNILVGM
+2094 LNIKEEGDNILIGM
-2108 KDKATVSTVKNGT
+2108 KDKATVSTVKNDT

-2146 PRINITLSTLSDP
+2146 PRVNITLSTLSDP

-2168 GALNTDIAKL
+2168 GALNTDIAKI

-2202 ENKAP
+2202 ENGTP

-2222 KHSIYYR
+2222 KHSIYHR

-2246 EITDPTLLNQ
+2246 EITDPILLNQ

-2262 IRANDLTPN
+2262 IRANDLTPS
-2271 LISNDV
+2271 LISDDV

-2309 SIADSRAVVNIVQ
+2309 NIADSRTVVNTVQ
-2322 QRDIQAAK
+2322 QRDIQAAR
-2330 EKAAKEERQRLE
+2330 EKAAREEKQRLK
-2342 NIENSMTPDKVEMTT
+2342 NIENSMTPDKGEMTA
-2357 EGEDANLT
+2357 EDEYVNLT
-2365 DEQIIAQESGDFSSE
+2365 DEQITAQESGDFSSE
-2380 AKPQPTDTEIRAQA
+2380 AKPQPTDTELRAQA
-2394 MVDRIISDSH
+2394 MVDRITSDSH
-2404 DIILDEKKGVYVD
+2404 DIILDEKRGVYVD

-2455 MDDFVRDFF
+2455 MDNFVRDFF
-2464 ANKLGNLDSL
+2464 ASKLGSLDSL
-2474 QERYPNATTEQLQS
+2474 QERYPNATTAQLQA

-2496 KSKLDKAGLTVVP
+2496 KAKLDKAGLTVVP
-2509 RDVVVTGEIE
+2509 RDVTVTGEVE

-2539 AYDRE
+2539 AYDKD
-2544 GNFYIFDMKTNHSA
+2544 GNFYIFDMKTNRSA
-2558 PNAKKAAKWN
+2558 PNDKKAAKWD
-2568 KQLSLYKQFLEEKY
+2568 KQLSLYKQFLETKY
-2582 GISVKETAII
+2582 GINVKGTYII

-2599 TPKGWRDGKTIYRA
+2599 TPKGWRDGKTVYKA
-2613 DDKTNQLYYQTEDNG
+2613 DEKDNQLYYQTEDNTG
-2628 KLTSETIY
+2628 TLTTSIPY

-2647 PITTSPVKVE
+2647 PISTSPVKIE
-2657 YSLLTDSERTLLS
+2657 YNLLTDSERALLS

-2696 KTGNIS
+2696 KTGNTS
-2702 LAELQASANSKPT
+2702 LAELQASANAQPT
-2715 DISSI
+2715 DVSSI

-2726 SKKVRELLKEKGF
+2726 SKKVRGILKEKGF
-2739 KGKISEA
+2739 NGKISEA
-2746 GAWLKEH
+2746 EAWLKEH
-2753 NMPVSNIEDID
+2753 NMPTSNIEDID